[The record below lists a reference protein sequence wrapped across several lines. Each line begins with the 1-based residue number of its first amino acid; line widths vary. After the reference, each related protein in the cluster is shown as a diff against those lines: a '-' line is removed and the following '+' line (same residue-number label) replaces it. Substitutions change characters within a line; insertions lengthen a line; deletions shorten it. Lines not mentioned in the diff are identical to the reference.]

1 MKRLSPQSSRRGVA
15 LVITLIMLSVV
26 TITAVA
32 FLMVARRE
40 RSAVAAAGEQADVRI
55 AADAALNRAR
65 ARILAQI
72 ASSGMRESPTLFV
85 STNFIAPF
93 YTRGFTAAGQGL
105 PLGAAQSNQWY
116 SALANVSY
124 LYQGRPFDLNNTA
137 EILEYRRMLANL
149 YYDPRVPVVARI
161 GRMDTRV
168 DSFEDRFYLDLN
180 RNGRFETNGYILQ
193 RDITG
198 RAIGTNRVW
207 HVGDPEWIGVLAD
220 PDRPHS
226 GNNRF
231 LYRIA
236 YLVVPADQT
245 VDLNYAH
252 NQARNPDA
260 TSSQFFRNQGVAP
273 WELNMAGLFR
283 DLNTNLWQTYAYST
297 TAANTGLTFEHAL
310 NLWTHRRVA
319 TVTGRATARDILAE
333 DSRSQLGAAGDTAA
347 ASRVLPL
354 NGVDD
359 LSDGPLIQSLA
370 QIRNP
375 RLLNPQNDDG
385 DNAPRRWSGG
395 DVANPYLTPFSLL
408 SDPTLLPL
416 GANRVIWTNLD
427 TRRTAFAG
435 QLVSTVQASNSTY
448 NAYTFYRLLGSV
460 GTDSSDGRIEIGVDL
475 ANRYYRRSKLNLN
488 YQVLDPD
495 GSQPYSANLVTTN
508 GESGSKAR
516 ATALVP
522 WTARTWVSLA
532 GDRLLRKEFSNG
544 LPELGNFNFYDPTK
558 PSTKLTVPKAKEEA
572 AHGVAIA
579 GSYWV
584 TNAVGSRGQNI
595 AVSKTNHT
603 WSAKLHRLLQLAA
616 NIHEVRTN
624 IPGGLGSEPFPPHVF
639 RPTFYRE
646 DQDDPRNPGKKL
658 SVVRLAGM
666 EEVTNAFT
674 QVLNTAWTNWMDF
687 ENPTSVTNLS
697 TDPSLPTRTNVFG
710 VPYLVGT
717 KQNETGPNAR
727 GLPKFNEAFWQT
739 RVRTG
744 RRLLLERQP
753 NGAVRPTNETSL
765 SALGVVKYGQY
776 TFQVVNTAA
785 AEGWNSYL
793 QAFPANRPL
802 RLIATNWTEVCLYDA
817 SLATVAQ
824 PLGQPLFIPQPLNP
838 NLPLSVQN
846 PMVYN
851 RTNYALQ
858 VGNVVRIGNGN
869 TGYKSR
875 WDAQEYIPAL
885 NTNTTFGL
893 VYNPVTGRVFPLTE
907 TNNLLAM
914 FPMPGTRPDR
924 LLPKLT
930 LAVTNRLVFAIVD
943 DSFVPARLLDFV
955 NIKSGTLESN
965 LLENLMYTANGILPG
980 SSGDAGLDQGFDN
993 TGGSLGGGGGSVQP
1007 LRMADLWQTN
1017 FLAGRVI
1024 PSGFE
1029 NQFSASLNPLRVLQ
1043 FWEAPVVPGVITTGD
1058 PRLDASLGL
1067 RAFLYGINS
1076 VPRSSQVIARR
1087 EMDRLLAS
1095 GGNINGNRIQVGFN
1109 PVGEVHLTDRRMA
1122 NDPMVHYT
1130 KEDLQP
1136 GGLVYTYPEGYW
1148 KFYADVYHDRRPEM
1162 FQGLQLDPSISEGRI
1177 AEPSGDYLVT
1187 YVNRTNRVAAPSKFI
1202 NAYAPWGV
1210 SANLGTGISSAA
1222 LAVDMAYKDPLVIN
1236 TASWSF
1242 PTPTNAFASI
1252 GQLGRI
1258 HRGTPWQTV
1267 YLKSSVANIAGDG
1280 EEHIG
1285 DRHHWKWWSGSYGTH
1300 PTNDWALLD
1309 TFSTALTE
1317 NAGRGQIGV
1326 NQTNLSAWSAILSGV
1341 PVIQNQA
1348 VGERIPW
1355 ASDRFDDRFKAL
1367 QVLINKEWQ
1376 AFTNNNTSFLPYK
1389 HTSTVIA
1396 PAGGNNNSALFR
1408 IVAGNTVKIDRYL
1421 ANNLLTN
1428 FAVIHGF
1435 THTNPIS
1442 GGSIVNGKLVSS
1454 RSLNRYISVGEICS
1468 VPTLS
1473 IGSPFLDDAI
1483 RNPLNPD
1490 QPWVPD
1496 EVVERIPQ
1504 QILSLLK
1511 AEEPRYVIYAWA
1523 QTLKPAPG
1531 AVVTAP
1537 GPFFGLSTNYV
1548 VTGEFATKT
1557 VLRFEGA
1564 LSTNAPVTQT
1574 LRSVVEDHRVLTTD

>member
-32 FLMVARRE
+32 FLTVARRE
-40 RSAVAAAGEQADVRI
+40 RAAVAAAGEQADVRI

-72 ASSGMRESPTLFV
+72 ASSGLRESPTLFV

-93 YTRGFTAAGQGL
+93 YTRGLTAAGQGL
-105 PLGAAQSNQWY
+105 PLGGAQSNQWY

-161 GRMDTRV
+161 GRMDTQAA
-168 DSFEDRFYLDLN
+168 SFEDRFYLDLN
-180 RNGRFETNGYILQ
+180 RNGRFETNGYIFQ
-193 RDITG
+193 RNVG
-198 RAIGTNRVW
+198 GVAIDTNRVW

-245 VDLNYAH
+245 VDLNHAH
-252 NQARNPDA
+252 NQARNPEA
-260 TSSQFFRNQGVAP
+260 TTSQFFRNQGVAS

-283 DLNTNLWQTYAYST
+283 DLNTNLWQTYGYST
-297 TAANTGLTFEHAL
+297 NAANTGLTFEHAL
-310 NLWTHRRVA
+310 NLWANRRVA
-319 TVTGRATARDILAE
+319 TVAGRASAQDILTE
-333 DSRSQLGAAGDTAA
+333 DSRPQLGTAGDTAA
-347 ASRVLPL
+347 ASRVLPF

-370 QIRNP
+370 QVRNP
-375 RLLNPQNDDG
+375 GLLNDG
-385 DNAPRRWSGG
+385 DNVTRRWSGG
-395 DVANPYLTPFSLL
+395 DVSNPYLTPFPLL
-408 SDPTLLPL
+408 SDPTLLSL
-416 GANRVIWTNLD
+416 GGNRVIWTNLD

-435 QLVSTVQASNSTY
+435 QLVSPLQASNSTY

-460 GTDSSDGRIEIGVDL
+460 GTDGSDGRIEVGVDL
-475 ANRYYRRSKLNLN
+475 ANRYYRRAKLNLN
-488 YQVLDPD
+488 YQVLDAE
-495 GSQPYSANLVTTN
+495 GAQSYSANVVTTN
-508 GESGSKAR
+508 GGSGSAAR

-522 WTARTWVSLA
+522 WAARTWLQLA

-544 LPELGNFNFYDPTK
+544 LPELGNFNFYDPAN
-558 PSTKLTVPKAKEEA
+558 PSSKLAVPQAKEAA
-572 AHGVAIA
+572 AHGIAIA

-584 TNAVGSRGQNI
+584 TNAVGSRAQNQV
-595 AVSKTNHT
+595 VSLTNHT

-624 IPGGLGSEPFPPHVF
+624 IVGGLNSEPFPPHVF

-646 DQDDPRNPGKKL
+646 EQDDPRNPGRRL
-658 SVVRLAGM
+658 SVVRLAGL

-687 ENPTSVTNLS
+687 ENPVDVANLS
-697 TDPSLPTRTNVFG
+697 IDPSLPTRTNVFG
-710 VPYLVGT
+710 MPYLVGT
-717 KQNETGPNAR
+717 KQNQTGPNAL

-744 RRLLLERQP
+744 RRLMLERQP
-753 NGAVRPTNETSL
+753 NGAARPTNETTL

-802 RLIATNWTEVCLYDA
+802 RLIATNWTEVSLYDA
-817 SLATVAQ
+817 NLATAAQ

-838 NLPLSVQN
+838 NLPLSAQN
-846 PMVYN
+846 PMVFN

-885 NTNTTFGL
+885 NTNTVFGL
-893 VYNPVTGRVFPLTE
+893 VYNPVLGRIFPISE
-907 TNNLLAM
+907 TNNPLAM

-943 DSFVPARLLDFV
+943 DSFVPARLLDLV
-955 NIKSGTLESN
+955 NLKSGTLESN
-965 LLENLMYTANGILPG
+965 LLENLMYTADGILPG
-980 SSGDAGLDQGFDN
+980 ISGDAGIDQGFDN
-993 TGGSLGGGGGSVQP
+993 TGGNLGGGAGSVRP
-1007 LRMADLWQTN
+1007 LRMAELWQTN
-1017 FLAGRVI
+1017 FLAGRTI
-1024 PSGFE
+1024 PLGFE

-1043 FWEAPVVPGVITTGD
+1043 FWEAPVVPGIVTTGD

-1076 VPRSSQVIARR
+1076 VPRSAQVVARR
-1087 EMDRLLAS
+1087 ELDRLLAS

-1109 PVGEVHLTDRRMA
+1109 PVGEIHLTDRRMA

-1136 GGLVYTYPEGYW
+1136 GGVVYTYPEGYW

-1162 FQGLQLDPSISEGRI
+1162 FRGLQLDPAISEGRI
-1177 AEPSGDYLVT
+1177 AEASGDFLVT
-1187 YVNRTNRVAAPSKFI
+1187 YVNRTNRVAAPSKYI

-1210 SANLGTGISSAA
+1210 SANLGTGIVSPA
-1222 LAVDMAYKDPLVIN
+1222 LDVDMAYKDPLVTN
-1236 TASWSF
+1236 SAAWSF
-1242 PTPTNAFASI
+1242 PTPTNALASV

-1267 YLKSSVANIAGDG
+1267 YLKSAIANIDADSEG
-1280 EEHIG
+1280 HIA

-1317 NAGRGQIGV
+1317 NAARGQIGV

-1341 PVIQNQA
+1341 PVLRRLN
-1348 VGERIPW
+1348 
-1355 ASDRFDDRFKAL
+1355 SDGTNLVAT
-1367 QVLINKEWQ
+1367 VLD
-1376 AFTNNNTSFLPYK
+1376 
-1389 HTSTVIA
+1389 
-1396 PAGGNNNSALFR
+1396 PAGGNGSSFVQK
-1408 IVAGNTVKIDRYL
+1408 IVAGYTINGVFRRGIVSGFVHTNGWPGDP
-1421 ANNLLTN
+1421 LLT
-1428 FAVIHGF
+1428 VTGPDG
-1435 THTNPIS
+1435 NPLILP
-1442 GGSIVNGKLVSS
+1442 KAR
-1454 RSLNRYISVGEICS
+1454 RSLPRFQSVGEICS
-1468 VPTLS
+1468 VETLS
-1473 IGSPFLDDAI
+1473 VGSPLLENVEYDES
-1483 RNPLNPD
+1483 NPGRTFRP
-1490 QPWVPD
+1490 VSD

>member
-1 MKRLSPQSSRRGVA
+1 MKSLSPQSSRRGVA

-32 FLMVARRE
+32 FLTVTRRE
-40 RSAVAAAGEQADVRI
+40 RAAVAAAGEQADARI

-72 ASSGMRESPTLFV
+72 ASSGLREGPTLFV
-85 STNFIAPF
+85 STNFIAPTF
-93 YTRGFTAAGQGL
+93 IPGRTAAGQGL
-105 PLGAAQSNQWY
+105 PVGGAQSNQWY

-149 YYDPRVPVVARI
+149 YYDPRVPVVART
-161 GRMDTRV
+161 GRLDTRA

-180 RNGRFETNGYILQ
+180 RNGRFDTNGYILQ
-193 RDITG
+193 RNVQG
-198 RAIGTNRVW
+198 AAIGTNRLW

-245 VDLNYAH
+245 VDLNFVH
-252 NQARNPDA
+252 NQARNPEDA
-260 TSSQFFRNQGVAP
+260 TASRFFRNQGVAP

-297 TAANTGLTFEHAL
+297 NAANTGLTFDHAL
-310 NLWTHRRVA
+310 NVWLNRRVA
-319 TVTGRATARDILAE
+319 TVAGRATAQDILTE
-333 DSRSQLGAAGDTAA
+333 DSRPQLGSAGDTTA
-347 ASRVLPL
+347 ASRVLPV

-359 LSDGPLIQSLA
+359 LSDGPLIQSLS
-370 QIRNP
+370 QVRNP
-375 RLLNPQNDDG
+375 RLLADG
-385 DNAPRRWSGG
+385 DLVTRRWSGG
-395 DVANPYLTPFSLL
+395 DVANPYLTPFPLL
-408 SDPTLLPL
+408 SDPNLLPL
-416 GANRVIWTNLD
+416 GPNRVIWTNLD
-427 TRRTAFAG
+427 TRRSGFAG
-435 QLVSTVQASNSTY
+435 QLMSTAQASNSTY

-460 GTDSSDGRIEIGVDL
+460 GTDSSDGRIEVGVDL
-475 ANRYYRRSKLNLN
+475 ANRYYRRAKLNLN
-488 YQVLDPD
+488 FQVLDPE
-495 GSQPYSANLVTTN
+495 GSQSFSANVVATN
-508 GESGSKAR
+508 GASGAAAR

-522 WTARTWVSLA
+522 WTARTWVQLA

-544 LPELGNFNFYDPTK
+544 LPELAHFDFYDPAK
-558 PSTKLTVPKAKEEA
+558 PSTKLAVPKARETA
-572 AHGVAIA
+572 AHGIAIA
-579 GSYWV
+579 GTYWV
-584 TNAVGSRGQNI
+584 TNAVGSRAQRV
-595 AVSKTNHT
+595 AVSQTNHV

-624 IPGGLGSEPFPPHVF
+624 IVGGLNTEPFPPHVF

-646 DQDDPRNPGKKL
+646 DQEDPRNPGKKI
-658 SVVRLAGM
+658 SVVRLAGL
-666 EEVTNAFT
+666 EEVTNAVT

-687 ENPTSVTNLS
+687 ENSVDVANLS

-710 VPYLVGT
+710 IPYLVGT
-717 KQNETGPNAR
+717 KQNQTGPTAL

-753 NGAVRPTNETSL
+753 NGAVRPTNETTL

-776 TFQVVNTAA
+776 TFQVINTAA

-802 RLIATNWTEVCLYDA
+802 RLIATNWTEICLYDS
-817 SLATVAQ
+817 SLATAAQ
-824 PLGQPLFIPQPLNP
+824 PLGQPLFIPQPVNP

-846 PMVYN
+846 PMVFN
-851 RTNYALQ
+851 RTNYAIQ
-858 VGNVVRIGNGN
+858 VGNVVPIGTGN

-885 NTNTTFGL
+885 NTNTAFGL
-893 VYNPVTGRVFPLTE
+893 VYNPVLGRIFPLSE
-907 TNNLLAM
+907 TNNPIAA
-914 FPMPGTRPDR
+914 FPLPGTRPDR

-943 DSFVPARLLDFV
+943 DSFRPARLLDFV
-955 NIKSGTLESN
+955 NLKSGTVESN
-965 LLENLMYTANGILPG
+965 LLENLMYTANGTLPG
-980 SSGDAGLDQGFDN
+980 NSGDAGIDLGFDN
-993 TGGSLGGGGGSVQP
+993 TGGGLGGGNGSARP
-1007 LRMADLWQTN
+1007 FRMAELWQTN

-1024 PSGFE
+1024 PLGFE

-1043 FWEAPVVPGVITTGD
+1043 FWEAPVVPGIVTTGD
-1058 PRLDASLGL
+1058 PRIDASLGL

-1087 EMDRLLAS
+1087 ELDRLLAS

-1109 PVGEVHLTDRRMA
+1109 PVGEVQLTDRRMA

-1162 FQGLQLDPSISEGRI
+1162 FEGLQLDPGISESRI
-1177 AEPSGDYLVT
+1177 AEASGDFLVT
-1187 YVNRTNRVAAPSKFI
+1187 YVNRTNRVAAPFKFI
-1202 NAYAPWGV
+1202 NAFAPWGI
-1210 SANLGTGISSAA
+1210 SANLGTGIPSPA
-1222 LAVDMAYKDPLVIN
+1222 LAVDMAYKDPLVTN
-1236 TASWSF
+1236 SAAWSF
-1242 PTPTNAFASI
+1242 PTPTNDFASI

-1267 YLKSSVANIAGDG
+1267 YLKSPIAGIGGDG
-1280 EEHIG
+1280 ENHIG

-1317 NAGRGQIGV
+1317 NAARGQIGV

-1341 PVIQNQA
+1341 PALRRLN
-1348 VGERIPW
+1348 
-1355 ASDRFDDRFKAL
+1355 SDGTNLVAT
-1367 QVLINKEWQ
+1367 VLD
-1376 AFTNNNTSFLPYK
+1376 
-1389 HTSTVIA
+1389 
-1396 PAGGNNNSALFR
+1396 PAGGNGSSFLQK
-1408 IVAGNTVKIDRYL
+1408 IVAG
-1421 ANNLLTN
+1421 
-1428 FAVIHGF
+1428 
-1435 THTNPIS
+1435 HTNNGVFRHGIVSGFIHTNGWPGDAPIITT
-1442 GGSIVNGKLVSS
+1442 GTDGKPLIIPKAR
-1454 RSLNRYISVGEICS
+1454 RSLPRFRSVGEICS
-1468 VPTLS
+1468 VETLS
-1473 IGSPFLDDAI
+1473 VGSPLLENVEYDET
-1483 RNPLNPD
+1483 NPARFRP
-1490 QPWVPD
+1490 VPD

-1511 AEEPRYVIYAWA
+1511 AEEPRYVVYSWA

>member
-32 FLMVARRE
+32 FLTVARRE
-40 RSAVAAAGEQADVRI
+40 RAAVAAAGEQADVRI

-72 ASSGMRESPTLFV
+72 ASSGLRESPTLFV

-93 YTRGFTAAGQGL
+93 YTRGLTAAGQGL
-105 PLGAAQSNQWY
+105 PLGGAQSNQWY

-161 GRMDTRV
+161 GRMDTQAA
-168 DSFEDRFYLDLN
+168 SFEDRFYLDLN
-180 RNGRFETNGYILQ
+180 RNGRFETNGYIFQ
-193 RDITG
+193 RNVG
-198 RAIGTNRVW
+198 GVAIDTNRVW

-245 VDLNYAH
+245 VDLNHAH
-252 NQARNPDA
+252 NQARNPEA
-260 TSSQFFRNQGVAP
+260 TTSQFFRNQGVAS

-283 DLNTNLWQTYAYST
+283 DLNTNLWQTYGYST
-297 TAANTGLTFEHAL
+297 NAANTGLTFEHAL
-310 NLWTHRRVA
+310 NLWANRRVA
-319 TVTGRATARDILAE
+319 TVAGRASAQDILTE
-333 DSRSQLGAAGDTAA
+333 DSRPQLGTAGDTAA
-347 ASRVLPL
+347 ASRVLPF

-370 QIRNP
+370 QVRNP
-375 RLLNPQNDDG
+375 GLLNDG
-385 DNAPRRWSGG
+385 DNVTRRWSGG
-395 DVANPYLTPFSLL
+395 DVSNPYLTPFPLL
-408 SDPTLLPL
+408 SDPTLLSL
-416 GANRVIWTNLD
+416 GGNRVIWTNLD

-435 QLVSTVQASNSTY
+435 QLVSPLQASNSTY

-460 GTDSSDGRIEIGVDL
+460 GTDGSDGRIEVGVDL
-475 ANRYYRRSKLNLN
+475 ANRYYRRAKLNLN
-488 YQVLDPD
+488 YQVLDAE
-495 GSQPYSANLVTTN
+495 GAQSYSANVVTTN
-508 GESGSKAR
+508 GGSGSAAR

-522 WTARTWVSLA
+522 WAARTWLQLA

-544 LPELGNFNFYDPTK
+544 LPELGNFNFYDPAN
-558 PSTKLTVPKAKEEA
+558 PSSKLAVPQAKEAA
-572 AHGVAIA
+572 AHGIAIA

-584 TNAVGSRGQNI
+584 TNAVGSRAQNQV
-595 AVSKTNHT
+595 VSLTNHT

-624 IPGGLGSEPFPPHVF
+624 IVGGLNSEPFPPHVF

-646 DQDDPRNPGKKL
+646 EQDDPRNPGRRL
-658 SVVRLAGM
+658 SVVRLAGL

-687 ENPTSVTNLS
+687 ENPVDVANLS
-697 TDPSLPTRTNVFG
+697 IDPSLPTRTNVFG
-710 VPYLVGT
+710 IPYLVGT
-717 KQNETGPNAR
+717 KQNQTGPNAL

-744 RRLLLERQP
+744 RRLMLERQP
-753 NGAVRPTNETSL
+753 NGAARPTNETTL
-765 SALGVVKYGQY
+765 TALGVVKYGQY

-802 RLIATNWTEVCLYDA
+802 RLIATNWTEVSLYDA
-817 SLATVAQ
+817 NLATAAQ

-838 NLPLSVQN
+838 NLPLSAQN
-846 PMVYN
+846 PMVFN

-885 NTNTTFGL
+885 NTNTVFGL
-893 VYNPVTGRVFPLTE
+893 VYNPVLGRIFPISE
-907 TNNLLAM
+907 TNNPLAM
-914 FPMPGTRPDR
+914 FSMPGTRPDR

-943 DSFVPARLLDFV
+943 DSFVPARLLDLV
-955 NIKSGTLESN
+955 NLKSGTLESN
-965 LLENLMYTANGILPG
+965 LLENLMYTADGILPG
-980 SSGDAGLDQGFDN
+980 ISGDAGIDQGFDN
-993 TGGSLGGGGGSVQP
+993 TGGNLGGGAGSVRP
-1007 LRMADLWQTN
+1007 LRMAELWQTN
-1017 FLAGRVI
+1017 FLAGRTI
-1024 PSGFE
+1024 PLGFE

-1043 FWEAPVVPGVITTGD
+1043 FWEAPVVPGIVTTGD

-1076 VPRSSQVIARR
+1076 VPRSAQVVARR
-1087 EMDRLLAS
+1087 ELDRLLAS

-1109 PVGEVHLTDRRMA
+1109 PVGEIHLTDRRMA

-1136 GGLVYTYPEGYW
+1136 GGVVYTYPEGYW

-1162 FQGLQLDPSISEGRI
+1162 FRGLQLDPAISEGRI
-1177 AEPSGDYLVT
+1177 AEASGDFLVT
-1187 YVNRTNRVAAPSKFI
+1187 YVNRTNRVAAPSKYI

-1210 SANLGTGISSAA
+1210 SANLGTGIVSPA
-1222 LAVDMAYKDPLVIN
+1222 LDVDMAYKDPLVTN
-1236 TASWSF
+1236 SAAWSF
-1242 PTPTNAFASI
+1242 PTPTNALASV

-1267 YLKSSVANIAGDG
+1267 YLKSAIANIDADSEG
-1280 EEHIG
+1280 HIA

-1317 NAGRGQIGV
+1317 NAARGQIGV

-1341 PVIQNQA
+1341 PVLRRLN
-1348 VGERIPW
+1348 
-1355 ASDRFDDRFKAL
+1355 SDGTNLVAT
-1367 QVLINKEWQ
+1367 VLD
-1376 AFTNNNTSFLPYK
+1376 
-1389 HTSTVIA
+1389 
-1396 PAGGNNNSALFR
+1396 PAGGNGASFVQK
-1408 IVAGNTVKIDRYL
+1408 IVAGYTINGVFRRGIVSGFVHTNGWPGDP
-1421 ANNLLTN
+1421 LLT
-1428 FAVIHGF
+1428 VTGPDG
-1435 THTNPIS
+1435 NPLILP
-1442 GGSIVNGKLVSS
+1442 KAR
-1454 RSLNRYISVGEICS
+1454 RSLPRFQSVGEICS
-1468 VPTLS
+1468 VETLS
-1473 IGSPFLDDAI
+1473 VGSPLLENVEYDES
-1483 RNPLNPD
+1483 NPGRTFRP
-1490 QPWVPD
+1490 VSD

-1511 AEEPRYVIYAWA
+1511 AEEPRYVVYSWA

>member
-40 RSAVAAAGEQADVRI
+40 RAAVAAAGEQADARI

-72 ASSGMRESPTLFV
+72 SSSGLREAPTLFV
-85 STNFIAPF
+85 STNFIAPL
-93 YTRGFTAAGQGL
+93 YVPGLTAAGQGL
-105 PLGAAQSNQWY
+105 PVGAAESNQWY

-124 LYQGRPFDLNNTA
+124 SYQGRAFDLNNTA
-137 EILEYRRMLANL
+137 EIIEYRGMLANL
-149 YYDPRVPVVARI
+149 YYDPRVPVVART
-161 GRMDTRV
+161 GRLDTRA

-180 RNGRFETNGYILQ
+180 RNGRFDTNGYILQ
-193 RDITG
+193 RNVQG
-198 RAIGTNRVW
+198 VAIGTNRLW

-245 VDLNYAH
+245 VDLNFAH
-252 NQARNPDA
+252 NQARNLDDTT
-260 TSSQFFRNQGVAP
+260 TSRFFRNQGVAA

-297 TAANTGLTFEHAL
+297 NAANTGLTFDHAL
-310 NLWTHRRVA
+310 NVWLNRRVA
-319 TVTGRATARDILAE
+319 TVAGRATAQDILTE
-333 DSRSQLGAAGDTAA
+333 DSRPQLGSAGDTTA
-347 ASRVLPL
+347 ASRVLPV

-370 QIRNP
+370 QVRNP
-375 RLLNPQNDDG
+375 RLLPENDLVT
-385 DNAPRRWSGG
+385 RRWSGG
-395 DVANPYLTPFSLL
+395 DVANPYLTPFPLL
-408 SDPTLLPL
+408 SDPNLLLL
-416 GANRVIWTNLD
+416 GPNRVIWTNLD
-427 TRRTAFAG
+427 TRRSGFAG
-435 QLVSTVQASNSTY
+435 QLMSTVQASNSTY

-460 GTDSSDGRIEIGVDL
+460 GTDSSDGRIEVGVDL
-475 ANRYYRRSKLNLN
+475 ANRYYRRAKLNLN
-488 YQVLDPD
+488 YQVLDPE
-495 GSQPYSANLVTTN
+495 GTQSYSANVVATN
-508 GESGSKAR
+508 GASGSAAR

-522 WTARTWVSLA
+522 WTARTWVQLA

-544 LPELGNFNFYDPTK
+544 LPELAHFDFYDPAK
-558 PSTKLTVPKAKEEA
+558 PSTKLAVPQAKEEA
-572 AHGVAIA
+572 AHGIAIA
-579 GSYWV
+579 GTYWV
-584 TNAVGSRGQNI
+584 TNAVAPRSRRF
-595 AVSKTNHT
+595 AVSQTNHV

-624 IPGGLGSEPFPPHVF
+624 IVGGLNTEPFPPHVF

-646 DQDDPRNPGKKL
+646 DQDDPRNPGKKI
-658 SVVRLAGM
+658 SVVRLAGL
-666 EEVTNAFT
+666 EEVTNAVT

-687 ENPTSVTNLS
+687 ENSVDVANLS
-697 TDPSLPTRTNVFG
+697 MDPSLPTRTNVFG
-710 VPYLVGT
+710 IPYLVGT
-717 KQNETGPNAR
+717 KQNQTGPTAL

-753 NGAVRPTNETSL
+753 NGAVRSTNETTL

-776 TFQVVNTAA
+776 TFQVINTTG

-802 RLIATNWTEVCLYDA
+802 RLIATNWTEICLYDS
-817 SLATVAQ
+817 SLATLAQ
-824 PLGQPLFIPQPLNP
+824 PLGQPLFIPQPVNP

-846 PMVYN
+846 PMVYT
-851 RTNYALQ
+851 RTNYAIQ
-858 VGNVVRIGNGN
+858 VGNVVRIGSGN

-885 NTNTTFGL
+885 NTNTAFGL
-893 VYNPVTGRVFPLTE
+893 VYNPVLGRIFPLSE
-907 TNNLLAM
+907 TNNPIAA
-914 FPMPGTRPDR
+914 FPLPGTRPDR
-924 LLPKLT
+924 LMPKLT

-955 NIKSGTLESN
+955 NLKSGTVESN
-965 LLENLMYTANGILPG
+965 LLENLMYTANGTLPG
-980 SSGDAGLDQGFDN
+980 NSGDAGIDQGFDN
-993 TGGSLGGGGGSVQP
+993 TGGGLGAGAGSARP
-1007 LRMADLWQTN
+1007 FRMADLWQTN
-1017 FLAGRVI
+1017 LLAGRVI
-1024 PSGFE
+1024 PLGFE

-1043 FWEAPVVPGVITTGD
+1043 FWEAPVVPGIVTTGD

-1087 EMDRLLAS
+1087 ELDRLLAS
-1095 GGNINGNRIQVGFN
+1095 GGNPNGNRIQVGFN

-1122 NDPMVHYT
+1122 NDPLVHYT

-1136 GGLVYTYPEGYW
+1136 GGIVYTYPEGYW

-1162 FQGLQLDPSISEGRI
+1162 FQGLQLDPSISESRI
-1177 AEPSGDYLVT
+1177 AEASGDFLVT

-1202 NAYAPWGV
+1202 NAFSPWGI
-1210 SANLGTGISSAA
+1210 SANLGTGIPSPA
-1222 LAVDMAYKDPLVIN
+1222 LAVDMAYKDPLVTN
-1236 TASWSF
+1236 SAAWSF
-1242 PTPTNAFASI
+1242 PTPTNDFASL

-1267 YLKSSVANIAGDG
+1267 YLKSPIALIYGDG
-1280 EEHIG
+1280 EDHIG

-1317 NAGRGQIGV
+1317 NAARSQIGV
-1326 NQTNLSAWSAILSGV
+1326 NQTNLPAWSAILSGV
-1341 PVIQNQA
+1341 PALRRLN
-1348 VGERIPW
+1348 
-1355 ASDRFDDRFKAL
+1355 SDGTNLVAT
-1367 QVLINKEWQ
+1367 VLD
-1376 AFTNNNTSFLPYK
+1376 
-1389 HTSTVIA
+1389 
-1396 PAGGNNNSALFR
+1396 PAGGNGSSFLQK
-1408 IVAGNTVKIDRYL
+1408 IVAGYT
-1421 ANNLLTN
+1421 NNGV
-1428 FAVIHGF
+1428 FRHGIASGF
-1435 THTNPIS
+1435 IHTNGWP
-1442 GGSIVNGKLVSS
+1442 GDPLVTVTGPDGKPLTIPKA
-1454 RSLNRYISVGEICS
+1454 RRTLPRFRSVGEICS
-1468 VPTLS
+1468 VETLS
-1473 IGSPFLDDAI
+1473 VGSPLLENVEYDET
-1483 RNPLNPD
+1483 NPARFRP
-1490 QPWVPD
+1490 VPD

-1511 AEEPRYVIYAWA
+1511 AEEPRYVVYSWA

-1537 GPFFGLSTNYV
+1537 GRFFGLSTNYV

>member
-1 MKRLSPQSSRRGVA
+1 MKPFSTPSSRRGVA

-32 FLMVARRE
+32 FLTVARRE
-40 RSAVAAAGEQADVRI
+40 RAAVAAAGEQADARI

-72 ASSGMRESPTLFV
+72 ASSGLREAPTLLV
-85 STNFIAPF
+85 STNFIAPS
-93 YTRGFTAAGQGL
+93 YTPGLSVAGLGL
-105 PLGAAQSNQWY
+105 PLGTAQSNRWY

-149 YYDPRVPVVARI
+149 YYDPRVPVVART
-161 GRMDTRV
+161 GRLDTRA

-180 RNGRFETNGYILQ
+180 RNGRFDTNGYLLQ
-193 RDITG
+193 RTVAG
-198 RAIGTNRVW
+198 QAIGTNRVW

-252 NQARNPDA
+252 NQARNPDDTTA
-260 TSSQFFRNQGVAP
+260 SRFFRNQGVAP
-273 WELNMAGLFR
+273 WELNLAGLFR

-297 TAANTGLTFEHAL
+297 NGANTGLTFDHAL
-310 NLWTHRRVA
+310 NLWANRRVA
-319 TVTGRATARDILAE
+319 TVTGRATAQDILTQ
-333 DSRSQLGAAGDTAA
+333 DSRPQLGSAGDTTA
-347 ASRVLPL
+347 ASRVMPV

-359 LSDGPLIQSLA
+359 LSDGPLVLSLA
-370 QIRNP
+370 QVRNP
-375 RLLNPQNDDG
+375 RLLTDG
-385 DNAPRRWSGG
+385 DTVTRRWSGG

-416 GANRVIWTNLD
+416 GVNQTIWTNLD
-427 TRRTAFAG
+427 TRRNAFAG
-435 QLVSTVQASNSTY
+435 QSVSPIQASNATY

-460 GTDSSDGRIEIGVDL
+460 GTDSSDGRIEVGVDL
-475 ANRYYRRSKLNLN
+475 ANRYYRRAKLNLN
-488 YQVLDPD
+488 YQVLDPE
-495 GSQPYSANLVTTN
+495 GSQSYSANVVTTN
-508 GESGSKAR
+508 GASGTAAR

-522 WTARTWVSLA
+522 WTAHTWVSLA

-544 LPELGNFNFYDPTK
+544 LPELSHFNFYDPAN
-558 PSTKLTVPKAKEEA
+558 PSTKLSVPKAKEPA

-584 TNAVGSRGQNI
+584 TNAVGSRAQSA
-595 AVSKTNHT
+595 AVSRTNHV

-624 IPGGLGSEPFPPHVF
+624 IVGGLNAEPFPPHVF

-658 SVVRLAGM
+658 SIVRLAGL
-666 EEVTNAFT
+666 EEVTNAVT

-687 ENPTSVTNLS
+687 ENPIDVANLS
-697 TDPSLPTRTNVFG
+697 IDPSVPTRTNVFG
-710 VPYLVGT
+710 IPYVVGT
-717 KQNETGPNAR
+717 KQNQTGPTAL

-753 NGAVRPTNETSL
+753 NGAVRPTNETTL

-776 TFQVVNTAA
+776 TFQIINTAA
-785 AEGWNSYL
+785 VEGWNSYL

-802 RLIATNWTEVCLYDA
+802 RLIATNWTDVSLYDA
-817 SLATVAQ
+817 NLATAAQ
-824 PLGQPLFIPQPLNP
+824 PLCQPLFIPQPLNP
-838 NLPLSVQN
+838 NSPLSVQN
-846 PMVYN
+846 PMVFN
-851 RTNYALQ
+851 RTNYAVQ

-869 TGYKSR
+869 TGYKAR

-885 NTNTTFGL
+885 NTNTAFGL
-893 VYNPVTGRVFPLTE
+893 VYNPVLGRIFPLTE
-907 TNNLLAM
+907 TNNPLAM

-924 LLPKLT
+924 LLPNLT

-943 DSFVPARLLDFV
+943 DSFVPPRLLDFV
-955 NIKSGTLESN
+955 NLKSGTLESN
-965 LLENLMYTANGILPG
+965 LLENLMFTADGFIPG
-980 SSGDAGLDQGFDN
+980 NSGDAGIDQGFDN
-993 TGGSLGGGGGSVQP
+993 TGGALGGGAGSVRP
-1007 LRMADLWQTN
+1007 LRMAELWQTN

-1029 NQFSASLNPLRVLQ
+1029 NQFAASLNPLRVLQ
-1043 FWEAPVVPGVITTGD
+1043 FWEAPVVPGVVTTGD

-1076 VPRSSQVIARR
+1076 VPRSSQVVARR
-1087 EMDRLLAS
+1087 ELDRLLAS
-1095 GGNINGNRIQVGFN
+1095 GGNLNGNRIQVGFN

-1122 NDPMVHYT
+1122 NDPFVHYT

-1136 GGLVYTYPEGYW
+1136 GGVVYTHPEGYW

-1162 FQGLQLDPSISEGRI
+1162 FQGLQLDPSISESRI

-1187 YVNRTNRVAAPSKFI
+1187 TVNRTNRVAAPFKFI
-1202 NAYAPWGV
+1202 NAFAPWAS
-1210 SANLGTGISSAA
+1210 SANLGTGISSPA
-1222 LAVDMAYKDPLVIN
+1222 LAVDMAYKDPLVTN
-1236 TASWSF
+1236 SAAWSF
-1242 PTPTNAFASI
+1242 PTPTNTFASI
-1252 GQLGRI
+1252 GQLGRV

-1267 YLKSSVANIAGDG
+1267 YLKSAVANLNGDG

-1317 NAGRGQIGV
+1317 NAGHGQIGV
-1326 NQTNLSAWSAILSGV
+1326 NQTNLPAWSAILSGV
-1341 PVIQNQA
+1341 PVLRRLSGDANTLVA
-1348 VGERIPW
+1348 T
-1355 ASDRFDDRFKAL
+1355 
-1367 QVLINKEWQ
+1367 VLE
-1376 AFTNNNTSFLPYK
+1376 
-1389 HTSTVIA
+1389 
-1396 PAGGNNNSALFR
+1396 PAGGNGASFVQK
-1408 IVAGNTVKIDRYL
+1408 IVAGYT
-1421 ANNLLTN
+1421 NNN
-1428 FAVIHGF
+1428 GQFRHGVVSGF
-1435 THTNPIS
+1435 VHTNGWPGDPNITLTDA
-1442 GGSIVNGKLVSS
+1442 NGKTFVVPKPR
-1454 RSLNRYISVGEICS
+1454 RSLPRFQSVGEICS
-1468 VPTLS
+1468 VETLS
-1473 IGSPFLDDAI
+1473 VGSPLLENAEYDET
-1483 RNPLNPD
+1483 NPGRTFRP
-1490 QPWVPD
+1490 VPD

-1511 AEEPRYVIYAWA
+1511 AEEPRYVIYSWA

-1574 LRSVVEDHRVLTTD
+1574 LRTVVEDHRVLTTD

>member
-32 FLMVARRE
+32 FLTVARRE
-40 RSAVAAAGEQADVRI
+40 RAAVAAAGEQADVRI

-72 ASSGMRESPTLFV
+72 ASSGLRESPTLFV

-93 YTRGFTAAGQGL
+93 YTRGLTAAGQGL
-105 PLGAAQSNQWY
+105 PLGGAQSNQWY

-161 GRMDTRV
+161 GRMDTQAA
-168 DSFEDRFYLDLN
+168 SFEDRFYLDLN
-180 RNGRFETNGYILQ
+180 RNGRFETNGYIFQ
-193 RDITG
+193 RNVG
-198 RAIGTNRVW
+198 GVAIDTNRVW

-245 VDLNYAH
+245 VDLNHAH
-252 NQARNPDA
+252 NQARNPEA
-260 TSSQFFRNQGVAP
+260 TTSQFFRNQGVAS

-283 DLNTNLWQTYAYST
+283 DLNTNLWQTYGYST
-297 TAANTGLTFEHAL
+297 NAANTGLTFEHAL
-310 NLWTHRRVA
+310 NLWANRRVA
-319 TVTGRATARDILAE
+319 TVAGRASAQDILTE
-333 DSRSQLGAAGDTAA
+333 DSRPQLGTAGDTAA
-347 ASRVLPL
+347 ASRVLPF

-370 QIRNP
+370 QVRNP
-375 RLLNPQNDDG
+375 GLLNDG
-385 DNAPRRWSGG
+385 DNVTRRWSGG
-395 DVANPYLTPFSLL
+395 DVSNPYLTPFPLL
-408 SDPTLLPL
+408 SDPTLLSL
-416 GANRVIWTNLD
+416 AGNRVIWTNLD

-435 QLVSTVQASNSTY
+435 QLVSPLQASNSTY

-460 GTDSSDGRIEIGVDL
+460 GTDGSDGRIEVGVDL
-475 ANRYYRRSKLNLN
+475 ANRYYRRAKLNLN
-488 YQVLDPD
+488 YQVLDAE
-495 GSQPYSANLVTTN
+495 GAQSYSANVVTTN
-508 GESGSKAR
+508 GGSGSAAR

-522 WTARTWVSLA
+522 WAARTWLQLA

-544 LPELGNFNFYDPTK
+544 LPELGNFNFYDPAN
-558 PSTKLTVPKAKEEA
+558 PSSKLAVPQAKEAA
-572 AHGVAIA
+572 AHGIAIA

-584 TNAVGSRGQNI
+584 TNAVGSRAQNQV
-595 AVSKTNHT
+595 VSLTNHT

-624 IPGGLGSEPFPPHVF
+624 IVGGLNSEPFPPHVF

-646 DQDDPRNPGKKL
+646 EQDDPRNPGRRL
-658 SVVRLAGM
+658 SVVRLAGL

-687 ENPTSVTNLS
+687 ENPVDVANLS
-697 TDPSLPTRTNVFG
+697 IDPSLPTRTNVFG
-710 VPYLVGT
+710 IPYLVGT
-717 KQNETGPNAR
+717 KQNQTGPNAL

-744 RRLLLERQP
+744 RRLMLERQP
-753 NGAVRPTNETSL
+753 NGAARPTNETTL

-802 RLIATNWTEVCLYDA
+802 RLIATNWTEVSLYDA
-817 SLATVAQ
+817 NLATAAQ

-838 NLPLSVQN
+838 NLPLSAQN
-846 PMVYN
+846 PMVFN

-885 NTNTTFGL
+885 NTNTVFGL
-893 VYNPVTGRVFPLTE
+893 VYNPVLGRIFPISE
-907 TNNLLAM
+907 TNNPLAM

-943 DSFVPARLLDFV
+943 DSFVPARLLDLV
-955 NIKSGTLESN
+955 NLKSGTLESN
-965 LLENLMYTANGILPG
+965 LLENLMYTADGILPG
-980 SSGDAGLDQGFDN
+980 ISGDAGIDQGFDN
-993 TGGSLGGGGGSVQP
+993 TGGNLGGGAGSVRP
-1007 LRMADLWQTN
+1007 LRMAELWQTN
-1017 FLAGRVI
+1017 FLAGRTI
-1024 PSGFE
+1024 PLGFE

-1043 FWEAPVVPGVITTGD
+1043 FWEAPVVPGIVTTGD

-1076 VPRSSQVIARR
+1076 VPRSAQVVARR
-1087 EMDRLLAS
+1087 ELDRLLAS

-1109 PVGEVHLTDRRMA
+1109 PVGEIHLTDRRMA

-1136 GGLVYTYPEGYW
+1136 GGVVYTYPEGYW

-1162 FQGLQLDPSISEGRI
+1162 FRGLQLDPAISEGRI
-1177 AEPSGDYLVT
+1177 AEASGDFLVT
-1187 YVNRTNRVAAPSKFI
+1187 YVNRTNRVAAPSKYI

-1210 SANLGTGISSAA
+1210 SANLGTGIVSPA
-1222 LAVDMAYKDPLVIN
+1222 LDVDMAYKDPLVTN
-1236 TASWSF
+1236 SAAWSF
-1242 PTPTNAFASI
+1242 PTPTNALASV

-1267 YLKSSVANIAGDG
+1267 YLKSAIANIEADSEG
-1280 EEHIG
+1280 HIA

-1317 NAGRGQIGV
+1317 NAARGQIGV

-1341 PVIQNQA
+1341 PVLRRLN
-1348 VGERIPW
+1348 
-1355 ASDRFDDRFKAL
+1355 SDGTNLVAT
-1367 QVLINKEWQ
+1367 VLD
-1376 AFTNNNTSFLPYK
+1376 
-1389 HTSTVIA
+1389 
-1396 PAGGNNNSALFR
+1396 PAGGNGASFVQK
-1408 IVAGNTVKIDRYL
+1408 IVAGYTINGVFRRGIVSGFVHTNGWPGDP
-1421 ANNLLTN
+1421 LLT
-1428 FAVIHGF
+1428 VTGPDG
-1435 THTNPIS
+1435 NPLILP
-1442 GGSIVNGKLVSS
+1442 KAR
-1454 RSLNRYISVGEICS
+1454 RSLPRFQSVGEICS
-1468 VPTLS
+1468 VETLS
-1473 IGSPFLDDAI
+1473 VGSPLLENVEYDES
-1483 RNPLNPD
+1483 NPGRTFRP
-1490 QPWVPD
+1490 VSD

-1511 AEEPRYVIYAWA
+1511 AEEPRYVVYSWA

>member
-32 FLMVARRE
+32 FLTVARRE
-40 RSAVAAAGEQADVRI
+40 RAAVAAAGEQADVRI

-72 ASSGMRESPTLFV
+72 ASSGLRESPTLFV

-93 YTRGFTAAGQGL
+93 YTRGLTAAGQGL
-105 PLGAAQSNQWY
+105 PLGGAQSNQWY

-161 GRMDTRV
+161 GRMDTQAA
-168 DSFEDRFYLDLN
+168 SFEDRFYLDLN
-180 RNGRFETNGYILQ
+180 RNGRFETNGYIFQ
-193 RDITG
+193 RNVG
-198 RAIGTNRVW
+198 GVAIDTNRVW

-245 VDLNYAH
+245 VDLNHAH
-252 NQARNPDA
+252 NQARNPEA
-260 TSSQFFRNQGVAP
+260 TTSQFFRNQGVAS

-283 DLNTNLWQTYAYST
+283 DLNTNLWQTYGYST
-297 TAANTGLTFEHAL
+297 NAANTGLTFEHAL
-310 NLWTHRRVA
+310 NLWANRRVA
-319 TVTGRATARDILAE
+319 TVAGRASAQDILTE
-333 DSRSQLGAAGDTAA
+333 DSRPQLGTAGDTAA
-347 ASRVLPL
+347 ASRVLPF

-370 QIRNP
+370 QVRNP
-375 RLLNPQNDDG
+375 GLLNDG
-385 DNAPRRWSGG
+385 DNVTRRWSGG
-395 DVANPYLTPFSLL
+395 DVSNPYLTPFPLL
-408 SDPTLLPL
+408 SDPTLLSL
-416 GANRVIWTNLD
+416 GGNRVIWTNLD

-435 QLVSTVQASNSTY
+435 QLVSPLQASNSTY

-460 GTDSSDGRIEIGVDL
+460 GTDGSDGRIEVGVDL
-475 ANRYYRRSKLNLN
+475 ANRYYRRAKLNLN
-488 YQVLDPD
+488 YQVLDAE
-495 GSQPYSANLVTTN
+495 GAQSYSANVVTTN
-508 GESGSKAR
+508 GGSGSAAR

-522 WTARTWVSLA
+522 WAARTWLQLA

-544 LPELGNFNFYDPTK
+544 LPELGNFNFYDPAN
-558 PSTKLTVPKAKEEA
+558 PSSKLAVPQAKEAA
-572 AHGVAIA
+572 AHGIAIA

-584 TNAVGSRGQNI
+584 TNAVGSRAQNQV
-595 AVSKTNHT
+595 VSLTNHT

-624 IPGGLGSEPFPPHVF
+624 IVGGLNSEPFPPHVF

-646 DQDDPRNPGKKL
+646 EQDDPRNPGRRL
-658 SVVRLAGM
+658 SVVRLAGL

-687 ENPTSVTNLS
+687 ENPVDVANLS
-697 TDPSLPTRTNVFG
+697 IDPSLPTRTNVFG
-710 VPYLVGT
+710 MPYLVGT
-717 KQNETGPNAR
+717 KQNQTGPNAL

-744 RRLLLERQP
+744 RRLMLERQP
-753 NGAVRPTNETSL
+753 NGAARPTNETTL

-802 RLIATNWTEVCLYDA
+802 RLIATNWTEVSLYDA
-817 SLATVAQ
+817 NLATAAQ

-838 NLPLSVQN
+838 NLPLSAQN
-846 PMVYN
+846 PMVFN

-885 NTNTTFGL
+885 NTNTVFGL
-893 VYNPVTGRVFPLTE
+893 VYNPVLGRIFPISE
-907 TNNLLAM
+907 TNNPLAM

-943 DSFVPARLLDFV
+943 DSFVPARLLDLV
-955 NIKSGTLESN
+955 NLKSGTLESN
-965 LLENLMYTANGILPG
+965 LLENLMYTADGILPG
-980 SSGDAGLDQGFDN
+980 ISGDAGIDQGFDN
-993 TGGSLGGGGGSVQP
+993 TGGNLGGGAGSVRP
-1007 LRMADLWQTN
+1007 LRMAELWQTN
-1017 FLAGRVI
+1017 FLAGRTI
-1024 PSGFE
+1024 PLGFE

-1043 FWEAPVVPGVITTGD
+1043 FWEAPVVPGIVTTGD

-1076 VPRSSQVIARR
+1076 VPRSAQVVARR
-1087 EMDRLLAS
+1087 ELDRLLAS

-1109 PVGEVHLTDRRMA
+1109 PVGEIHLTDRRMA

-1136 GGLVYTYPEGYW
+1136 GGVVYTYPEGYW

-1162 FQGLQLDPSISEGRI
+1162 FRGLQLDPAISEGRI
-1177 AEPSGDYLVT
+1177 AEASGDFLVT
-1187 YVNRTNRVAAPSKFI
+1187 YVNRTNRVAAPSKYI

-1210 SANLGTGISSAA
+1210 SANLGTGIVSPA
-1222 LAVDMAYKDPLVIN
+1222 LDVDMAYKDPLVTN
-1236 TASWSF
+1236 SAAWSF
-1242 PTPTNAFASI
+1242 PTPTNALASV

-1267 YLKSSVANIAGDG
+1267 YLKSAIANIDADSEG
-1280 EEHIG
+1280 HIA

-1317 NAGRGQIGV
+1317 NAARGQIGV

-1341 PVIQNQA
+1341 PVLRRLN
-1348 VGERIPW
+1348 
-1355 ASDRFDDRFKAL
+1355 SDGTNLVAT
-1367 QVLINKEWQ
+1367 VLD
-1376 AFTNNNTSFLPYK
+1376 
-1389 HTSTVIA
+1389 
-1396 PAGGNNNSALFR
+1396 PAGGNGASFVQK
-1408 IVAGNTVKIDRYL
+1408 IVAGYTINGVFRRGIVSGFVHTNGWPGDP
-1421 ANNLLTN
+1421 LLT
-1428 FAVIHGF
+1428 VTGPDG
-1435 THTNPIS
+1435 NPLILP
-1442 GGSIVNGKLVSS
+1442 KAR
-1454 RSLNRYISVGEICS
+1454 RSLPRFQSVGEICS
-1468 VPTLS
+1468 VETLS
-1473 IGSPFLDDAI
+1473 VGSPLLENVEYDES
-1483 RNPLNPD
+1483 NPGRTFRP
-1490 QPWVPD
+1490 VSD

>member
-1 MKRLSPQSSRRGVA
+1 MKRLSHQSSRRGVA

-32 FLMVARRE
+32 FLTVARRE
-40 RSAVAAAGEQADVRI
+40 RAAVAAAGEQADVRI

-72 ASSGMRESPTLFV
+72 ASSGLRESPTLFV
-85 STNFIAPF
+85 STNFMAPF
-93 YTRGFTAAGQGL
+93 YTRGLTAAGQGL
-105 PLGAAQSNQWY
+105 PLGGAQSNQWY

-161 GRMDTRV
+161 GRMDTQAA
-168 DSFEDRFYLDLN
+168 SFEDRFYLDLN
-180 RNGRFETNGYILQ
+180 RNGRFETNGYIFQ
-193 RDITG
+193 RNVG
-198 RAIGTNRVW
+198 GVAIDTNRVW

-245 VDLNYAH
+245 VDLNHAH
-252 NQARNPDA
+252 NQARNPEA
-260 TSSQFFRNQGVAP
+260 TTSQFFRNQGVAS

-283 DLNTNLWQTYAYST
+283 DLNTNLWQTYGYST
-297 TAANTGLTFEHAL
+297 NAANTGLTFEHAL
-310 NLWTHRRVA
+310 NLWANRRVA
-319 TVTGRATARDILAE
+319 TVAGRASAQDILTE
-333 DSRSQLGAAGDTAA
+333 DSRPQLGTAGDTAA
-347 ASRVLPL
+347 ASRVLPF

-370 QIRNP
+370 QVRNP
-375 RLLNPQNDDG
+375 GLLNDG
-385 DNAPRRWSGG
+385 DNVTRRWSGG
-395 DVANPYLTPFSLL
+395 DVSNPYLTPFPLL
-408 SDPTLLPL
+408 SDPTLLSL
-416 GANRVIWTNLD
+416 AGNRVIWTNLD

-435 QLVSTVQASNSTY
+435 QLVSPLQASNSTY

-460 GTDSSDGRIEIGVDL
+460 GTDGSDGRIEVGVDL
-475 ANRYYRRSKLNLN
+475 ANRYYRRAKLNLN
-488 YQVLDPD
+488 YQVLDAE
-495 GSQPYSANLVTTN
+495 GAQSYSANVVTTN
-508 GESGSKAR
+508 GGSGSAAR

-522 WTARTWVSLA
+522 WAARTWLQLA

-544 LPELGNFNFYDPTK
+544 LPELGNFNFYDPAN
-558 PSTKLTVPKAKEEA
+558 PSSKLAVPQAKEAA
-572 AHGVAIA
+572 AHGIAIA

-584 TNAVGSRGQNI
+584 TNAVGSRAQNQV
-595 AVSKTNHT
+595 VSLTNHT

-624 IPGGLGSEPFPPHVF
+624 IVGGLNSEPFPPHVF

-646 DQDDPRNPGKKL
+646 EQDDPRNPGRRL
-658 SVVRLAGM
+658 SVVRLAGL

-687 ENPTSVTNLS
+687 ENPVDVANLS
-697 TDPSLPTRTNVFG
+697 IDPSLPTRTNVFG
-710 VPYLVGT
+710 IPYLVGT
-717 KQNETGPNAR
+717 KQNQTGPNAL

-744 RRLLLERQP
+744 RRLMLERQP
-753 NGAVRPTNETSL
+753 NGAARPTNETTL

-802 RLIATNWTEVCLYDA
+802 RLIATNWTEVSLYDA
-817 SLATVAQ
+817 NLATAAQ

-838 NLPLSVQN
+838 NLPLSAQN
-846 PMVYN
+846 PMVFN

-885 NTNTTFGL
+885 NTNTVFGL
-893 VYNPVTGRVFPLTE
+893 VYNPVLGRIFPISE
-907 TNNLLAM
+907 TNNPLAM

-943 DSFVPARLLDFV
+943 DSFVPARLLDLV
-955 NIKSGTLESN
+955 NLKSGTLESN
-965 LLENLMYTANGILPG
+965 LLENLMYTADGILPG
-980 SSGDAGLDQGFDN
+980 ISGDAGIDQGFDN
-993 TGGSLGGGGGSVQP
+993 TGGNLGGGAGSVRP
-1007 LRMADLWQTN
+1007 LRMAELWQTN
-1017 FLAGRVI
+1017 FLAGRTI
-1024 PSGFE
+1024 PLGFE

-1043 FWEAPVVPGVITTGD
+1043 FWEAPVVPGIVTTGD

-1076 VPRSSQVIARR
+1076 VPRSAQVVARR
-1087 EMDRLLAS
+1087 ELDRLLAS

-1109 PVGEVHLTDRRMA
+1109 PVGEIHLTDRRMA

-1136 GGLVYTYPEGYW
+1136 GGVVYTYPEGYW

-1162 FQGLQLDPSISEGRI
+1162 FRGLQLDPAISEGRI
-1177 AEPSGDYLVT
+1177 AEASGDFLVT
-1187 YVNRTNRVAAPSKFI
+1187 YVNRTNRVAAPSKYI

-1210 SANLGTGISSAA
+1210 SANLGTGIVSPA
-1222 LAVDMAYKDPLVIN
+1222 LDVDMAYKDPLVTN
-1236 TASWSF
+1236 SASWSF
-1242 PTPTNAFASI
+1242 PTPTNALASV

-1267 YLKSSVANIAGDG
+1267 YLKSAIANIEADSEG
-1280 EEHIG
+1280 HIA

-1317 NAGRGQIGV
+1317 NAARGQIGV

-1341 PVIQNQA
+1341 PVLRRLN
-1348 VGERIPW
+1348 
-1355 ASDRFDDRFKAL
+1355 SDGTNLVAT
-1367 QVLINKEWQ
+1367 VLD
-1376 AFTNNNTSFLPYK
+1376 
-1389 HTSTVIA
+1389 
-1396 PAGGNNNSALFR
+1396 PAGGNGASFVQK
-1408 IVAGNTVKIDRYL
+1408 IVAGYTINGVFRRGIVSGFVHTNGWPGDP
-1421 ANNLLTN
+1421 LLT
-1428 FAVIHGF
+1428 VTGPDG
-1435 THTNPIS
+1435 NPLILP
-1442 GGSIVNGKLVSS
+1442 KAR
-1454 RSLNRYISVGEICS
+1454 RSLPRFQSVGEICS
-1468 VPTLS
+1468 VETLS
-1473 IGSPFLDDAI
+1473 VGSPLLENVEYDES
-1483 RNPLNPD
+1483 NPGRTFRP
-1490 QPWVPD
+1490 VSD

>member
-93 YTRGFTAAGQGL
+93 YTRGLTAAGQGL
-105 PLGAAQSNQWY
+105 PLGAALSNQWY

-193 RDITG
+193 RDVAG

-260 TSSQFFRNQGVAP
+260 TTSQFFRNQGVAP

-297 TAANTGLTFEHAL
+297 NAANTGLTFEHAL

-319 TVTGRATARDILAE
+319 TVTGRATAQDILTE
-333 DSRSQLGAAGDTAA
+333 DSRPQLGAAGDTAA

-370 QIRNP
+370 QVRNP
-375 RLLNPQNDDG
+375 RLLNDG
-385 DNAPRRWSGG
+385 DNVTRRWSGG

-416 GANRVIWTNLD
+416 GGNRVIWTNLD

-460 GTDSSDGRIEIGVDL
+460 GTDSSDGRIEVGVDL

-495 GSQPYSANLVTTN
+495 GSQTYSANLVATN
-508 GESGSKAR
+508 GASSSDAR

-522 WTARTWVSLA
+522 WTARTWISLA

-544 LPELGNFNFYDPTK
+544 LPELGNFNFYDPAK
-558 PSTKLTVPKAKEEA
+558 PSTKLTVPKAREEA
-572 AHGVAIA
+572 AHGIAIA

-584 TNAVGSRGQNI
+584 TNAVGSRAQNI
-595 AVSKTNHT
+595 VVSKTNHT

-624 IPGGLGSEPFPPHVF
+624 IMGGLNSEPFPPHVF

-646 DQDDPRNPGKKL
+646 DQDDPRNLGKKL
-658 SVVRLAGM
+658 SVVRLAGL

-687 ENPTSVTNLS
+687 ENPIDVANLS

-710 VPYLVGT
+710 IPYLVGT
-717 KQNETGPNAR
+717 KQNQTGPNAL

-793 QAFPANRPL
+793 QAFPANRSL

-838 NLPLSVQN
+838 NLPLTVQN
-846 PMVYN
+846 PMVFN

-858 VGNVVRIGNGN
+858 AGNVVRVGNGN

-875 WDAQEYIPAL
+875 WDSQEYIPAL

-955 NIKSGTLESN
+955 NIKSGSLESN

-993 TGGSLGGGGGSVQP
+993 TGGSLGGGAGSVQP
-1007 LRMADLWQTN
+1007 LRMAELWQTN

-1024 PSGFE
+1024 PAGFE

-1043 FWEAPVVPGVITTGD
+1043 FWEAPVVSGIVTTGD

-1095 GGNINGNRIQVGFN
+1095 GGSINGNRIQVGFN

-1148 KFYADVYHDRRPEM
+1148 KFYADVYHDRRPEL

-1210 SANLGTGISSAA
+1210 SANLGTGIPSPA
-1222 LAVDMAYKDPLVIN
+1222 LAVDMAYKDPLVTN
-1236 TASWSF
+1236 SAAWSF
-1242 PTPTNAFASI
+1242 PTPNNAFASI

-1267 YLKSSVANIAGDG
+1267 YLKSSIANIESDG
-1280 EEHIG
+1280 EDHIA
-1285 DRHHWKWWSGSYGTH
+1285 DRYHWKWWSGSYGTH

-1341 PVIQNQA
+1341 P
-1348 VGERIPW
+1348 
-1355 ASDRFDDRFKAL
+1355 AL
-1367 QVLINKEWQ
+1367 RRLNNDGNNLVATVLD
-1376 AFTNNNTSFLPYK
+1376 
-1389 HTSTVIA
+1389 
-1396 PAGGNNNSALFR
+1396 PAGGNGASSLQK
-1408 IVAGNTVKIDRYL
+1408 IVAGYTT
-1421 ANNLLTN
+1421 TN
-1428 FAVIHGF
+1428 GGF
-1435 THTNPIS
+1435 PVFRRGIASGFVHTNGWPGDS
-1442 GGSIVNGKLVSS
+1442 LVTVTGPDGKPLTLPKAR
-1454 RSLNRYISVGEICS
+1454 RSLPRFRSVGEICS
-1468 VPTLS
+1468 VETLS
-1473 IGSPFLDDAI
+1473 VGSPLLENVEYDET
-1483 RNPLNPD
+1483 NPGRFRP
-1490 QPWVPD
+1490 VSD

>member
-93 YTRGFTAAGQGL
+93 YTRGLTAAGQGL

-137 EILEYRRMLANL
+137 EILEYRRMLGNL

-193 RDITG
+193 RNVQG
-198 RAIGTNRVW
+198 GAIGTNRVW

-260 TSSQFFRNQGVAP
+260 TTSQFFRNQGVAP

-297 TAANTGLTFEHAL
+297 NAANTGLTFEHAL

-319 TVTGRATARDILAE
+319 TVTGRATAQDILTE
-333 DSRSQLGAAGDTAA
+333 DSRPQLGAAGDTAA

-370 QIRNP
+370 QVRNP
-375 RLLNPQNDDG
+375 RLLNDG
-385 DNAPRRWSGG
+385 DNVTRRWSGG

-488 YQVLDPD
+488 YQVLDPA
-495 GSQPYSANLVTTN
+495 GSQTYSANLVATN

-544 LPELGNFNFYDPTK
+544 LPELGNFNFYDPAK
-558 PSTKLTVPKAKEEA
+558 PSAKLTVPKAKEEA

-624 IPGGLGSEPFPPHVF
+624 IVGGLNSEPFPPHVF

-658 SVVRLAGM
+658 SVVRLAGL

-687 ENPTSVTNLS
+687 ENPIDVANLS

-710 VPYLVGT
+710 IPYLVGT
-717 KQNETGPNAR
+717 KQNQTGPNAL

-838 NLPLSVQN
+838 NLPLTVQN

-858 VGNVVRIGNGN
+858 VGNVVRVGNGN

-875 WDAQEYIPAL
+875 WDSQEYIPAL
-885 NTNTTFGL
+885 NTNSVFGL

-1095 GGNINGNRIQVGFN
+1095 GGSINGNRIQVGFN

-1210 SANLGTGISSAA
+1210 SANLGTGIPSPA
-1222 LAVDMAYKDPLVIN
+1222 LALDMAYKDPLVTN
-1236 TASWSF
+1236 SAAWSF

-1267 YLKSSVANIAGDG
+1267 YLKSSIANIEGEG

-1341 PVIQNQA
+1341 P
-1348 VGERIPW
+1348 
-1355 ASDRFDDRFKAL
+1355 AL
-1367 QVLINKEWQ
+1367 RRLNNDGNNLVATVLD
-1376 AFTNNNTSFLPYK
+1376 
-1389 HTSTVIA
+1389 
-1396 PAGGNNNSALFR
+1396 PAGGNGAAFVHK
-1408 IVAGNTVKIDRYL
+1408 IVAGYS
-1421 ANNLLTN
+1421 TN
-1428 FAVIHGF
+1428 GPNGLFRRGIVSGF
-1435 THTNPIS
+1435 VHTNGWPGDS
-1442 GGSIVNGKLVSS
+1442 LVTVTGPDGKPLTLPKAR
-1454 RSLNRYISVGEICS
+1454 RSLPRFRSVGEICS
-1468 VPTLS
+1468 VETLS
-1473 IGSPFLDDAI
+1473 VGSPLLENVEYDEA
-1483 RNPLNPD
+1483 NPGRFRP
-1490 QPWVPD
+1490 VSD

>member
-32 FLMVARRE
+32 FLTVARRE
-40 RSAVAAAGEQADVRI
+40 RAAVAAAGEQADVRI

-72 ASSGMRESPTLFV
+72 ASSGLRESPTLFV

-93 YTRGFTAAGQGL
+93 YTRGLTAAGQGL
-105 PLGAAQSNQWY
+105 PLGGAQSNQWY

-161 GRMDTRV
+161 GRMDTQAA
-168 DSFEDRFYLDLN
+168 SFEDRFYLDLN
-180 RNGRFETNGYILQ
+180 RNGRFETNGYIFQ
-193 RDITG
+193 RNVG
-198 RAIGTNRVW
+198 GVAIDTNRVW

-245 VDLNYAH
+245 VDLNHAH
-252 NQARNPDA
+252 NQARNPEA
-260 TSSQFFRNQGVAP
+260 TTSQFFRNQGVAS

-283 DLNTNLWQTYAYST
+283 DLNTNLWQTYGYST
-297 TAANTGLTFEHAL
+297 NAANTGLTFEHAL
-310 NLWTHRRVA
+310 NLWAHRRVA
-319 TVTGRATARDILAE
+319 TVAGRSTAKDILIE
-333 DSRSQLGAAGDTAA
+333 DSRPQLGVNGDT
-347 ASRVLPL
+347 SEVDRVLPF

-370 QIRNP
+370 QVRNP
-375 RLLNPQNDDG
+375 GLLNDG
-385 DNAPRRWSGG
+385 DNVTRRWSGG
-395 DVANPYLTPFSLL
+395 DVSNPYLTPFPLL
-408 SDPTLLPL
+408 SDPTLLSL
-416 GANRVIWTNLD
+416 AGNRVIWTNLD

-435 QLVSTVQASNSTY
+435 QLVSPLQASNSTY

-460 GTDSSDGRIEIGVDL
+460 GTDGSDGRIEVGVDL
-475 ANRYYRRSKLNLN
+475 ANRYYRRAKLNLN
-488 YQVLDPD
+488 YQVLDAE
-495 GSQPYSANLVTTN
+495 GAQSYSANVVTTN
-508 GESGSKAR
+508 GGSGSAAR

-522 WTARTWVSLA
+522 WAARTWLQLA

-544 LPELGNFNFYDPTK
+544 LPELGNFNFYDPAN
-558 PSTKLTVPKAKEEA
+558 PSSKLAVPQAKEAA
-572 AHGVAIA
+572 AHGIAIA

-584 TNAVGSRGQNI
+584 TNAVGSRAQNQV
-595 AVSKTNHT
+595 VSLTNHT

-624 IPGGLGSEPFPPHVF
+624 IVGGLNSEPFPPHVF

-646 DQDDPRNPGKKL
+646 EQDDPRNPGRRL
-658 SVVRLAGM
+658 SVVRLAGL

-687 ENPTSVTNLS
+687 ENPVDVANLS
-697 TDPSLPTRTNVFG
+697 IDPSLPTRTNVFG
-710 VPYLVGT
+710 IPYLVGT
-717 KQNETGPNAR
+717 KQNQTGPNAL

-744 RRLLLERQP
+744 RRLMLERQP
-753 NGAVRPTNETSL
+753 NGAARPTNETTL

-802 RLIATNWTEVCLYDA
+802 RLIATNWTEVSLYDA
-817 SLATVAQ
+817 NLATAAQ

-838 NLPLSVQN
+838 NLPLSAQN
-846 PMVYN
+846 PMVFN

-885 NTNTTFGL
+885 NTNTVFGL
-893 VYNPVTGRVFPLTE
+893 VYNPVLGRIFPISE
-907 TNNLLAM
+907 TNNPLAM

-943 DSFVPARLLDFV
+943 DSFVPARLLDLV
-955 NIKSGTLESN
+955 NLKSGTLESN
-965 LLENLMYTANGILPG
+965 LLENLMYTADGILPG
-980 SSGDAGLDQGFDN
+980 ISGDAGIDQGFDN
-993 TGGSLGGGGGSVQP
+993 TGGNLGGGAGSVRP
-1007 LRMADLWQTN
+1007 LRMAELWQTN
-1017 FLAGRVI
+1017 FLAGRTI
-1024 PSGFE
+1024 PLGFE

-1043 FWEAPVVPGVITTGD
+1043 FWEAPVVPGIVTTGD

-1076 VPRSSQVIARR
+1076 VPRSAQVVARR
-1087 EMDRLLAS
+1087 ELDRLLAS

-1109 PVGEVHLTDRRMA
+1109 PVGEIHLTDRRMA

-1136 GGLVYTYPEGYW
+1136 GGVVYTYPEGYW

-1162 FQGLQLDPSISEGRI
+1162 FRGLQLDPAISEGRI
-1177 AEPSGDYLVT
+1177 AEASGDFLVT
-1187 YVNRTNRVAAPSKFI
+1187 YVNRTNRVAAPSKYI

-1210 SANLGTGISSAA
+1210 SANLGTGIVSPA
-1222 LAVDMAYKDPLVIN
+1222 LDVDMAYKDPLVTN
-1236 TASWSF
+1236 SAAWSF
-1242 PTPTNAFASI
+1242 PTPTNALASV

-1267 YLKSSVANIAGDG
+1267 YLKSPVANIGGDSEG
-1280 EEHIG
+1280 HIV

-1300 PTNDWALLD
+1300 PTNDWALFD

-1317 NAGRGQIGV
+1317 NAARGQIGV

-1341 PVIQNQA
+1341 PVLRRLN
-1348 VGERIPW
+1348 
-1355 ASDRFDDRFKAL
+1355 SDGTNLVAT
-1367 QVLINKEWQ
+1367 VLD
-1376 AFTNNNTSFLPYK
+1376 
-1389 HTSTVIA
+1389 
-1396 PAGGNNNSALFR
+1396 PAGGNGASFVQK
-1408 IVAGNTVKIDRYL
+1408 IVAGYTINGVFRRGIVSGFVHTNGWPGDP
-1421 ANNLLTN
+1421 LLT
-1428 FAVIHGF
+1428 VTGPDG
-1435 THTNPIS
+1435 NPLILP
-1442 GGSIVNGKLVSS
+1442 KAR
-1454 RSLNRYISVGEICS
+1454 RSLPRFQSVGEICS
-1468 VPTLS
+1468 VETLS
-1473 IGSPFLDDAI
+1473 VGSPLLENVEYDES
-1483 RNPLNPD
+1483 NPGRTFRP
-1490 QPWVPD
+1490 VSD

>member
-32 FLMVARRE
+32 FLTVARRE
-40 RSAVAAAGEQADVRI
+40 RAAVAAAGEQADVRI

-72 ASSGMRESPTLFV
+72 ASSGLRESPTLFV

-93 YTRGFTAAGQGL
+93 YTRGLTAAGQGL
-105 PLGAAQSNQWY
+105 PLGGAQSNQWY

-149 YYDPRVPVVARI
+149 YYDPRVPVVART
-161 GRMDTRV
+161 GRLDTRV

-180 RNGRFETNGYILQ
+180 RNGRFETNGYIFQ
-193 RDITG
+193 RNVG
-198 RAIGTNRVW
+198 GVAIDTNRVW

-245 VDLNYAH
+245 VDLNHAH

-260 TSSQFFRNQGVAP
+260 TTSQFLRNQGVAT
-273 WELNMAGLFR
+273 WELNLAGLFR

-297 TAANTGLTFEHAL
+297 NAANTGLTFDHAL
-310 NLWTHRRVA
+310 NVWLNRRVA
-319 TVTGRATARDILAE
+319 TVAGRASAQDILAE
-333 DSRSQLGAAGDTAA
+333 DSRPQMGVAGDTAA

-370 QIRNP
+370 QVRNP
-375 RLLNPQNDDG
+375 RLLNDG
-385 DNAPRRWSGG
+385 DNVTRRWSGG
-395 DVANPYLTPFSLL
+395 DVSNPYLTPFPLL
-408 SDPTLLPL
+408 SDPNLLPL
-416 GANRVIWTNLD
+416 GPNRVIWTNLD

-435 QLVSTVQASNSTY
+435 QLMSPVQASNSTY

-460 GTDSSDGRIEIGVDL
+460 GTDSSDGRIEVGVDL

-488 YQVLDPD
+488 YQVLDPE
-495 GSQPYSANLVTTN
+495 GAQSFSANVVATN
-508 GESGSKAR
+508 GASGSAAR

-522 WTARTWVSLA
+522 WTARTWVQLA

-544 LPELGNFNFYDPTK
+544 LPELANFNFYDPAN
-558 PSTKLTVPKAKEEA
+558 PSSKLAVPQAKEAA
-572 AHGVAIA
+572 AHGIAIA

-584 TNAVGSRGQNI
+584 TNAVGSGGRNQ
-595 AVSKTNHT
+595 AVSLTNHT

-624 IPGGLGSEPFPPHVF
+624 IVGGLSSEPFPPNVF
-639 RPTFYRE
+639 RPSFYRE
-646 DQDDPRNPGKKL
+646 EQDDPRNPGRRL
-658 SVVRLAGM
+658 SVVRLAGL
-666 EEVTNAFT
+666 EEVTNAVT

-687 ENPTSVTNLS
+687 ENPIDVANLS

-710 VPYLVGT
+710 IPYLVGT
-717 KQNETGPNAR
+717 KQNQTGPNAL

-744 RRLLLERQP
+744 RRLMLERQP
-753 NGAVRPTNETSL
+753 NGAVRPTNETTL

-802 RLIATNWTEVCLYDA
+802 RLIATNWTEVSLYDA
-817 SLATVAQ
+817 NLATATQ

-846 PMVYN
+846 PMVFN
-851 RTNYALQ
+851 RTNYSLQ

-885 NTNTTFGL
+885 NTNTVFGL
-893 VYNPVTGRVFPLTE
+893 VYNPVLGRIFPLTE
-907 TNNLLAM
+907 TNNPLAM

-965 LLENLMYTANGILPG
+965 LLENLMYTANGTLPG
-980 SSGDAGLDQGFDN
+980 ISGDAGIDQGFDN
-993 TGGSLGGGGGSVQP
+993 TGGNLGGGAGSVRP
-1007 LRMADLWQTN
+1007 LRMAELWQTN
-1017 FLAGRVI
+1017 FLAGRTI
-1024 PSGFE
+1024 PLGFE

-1043 FWEAPVVPGVITTGD
+1043 LWEAPVVPGIVTTGD

-1076 VPRSSQVIARR
+1076 VPRSAQVVARR
-1087 EMDRLLAS
+1087 ELDRLLAS

-1109 PVGEVHLTDRRMA
+1109 PVGEIHLTDRRMA

-1162 FQGLQLDPSISEGRI
+1162 FQGLLLDPAISEGRI
-1177 AEPSGDYLVT
+1177 AEPSGDFLVT
-1187 YVNRTNRVAAPSKFI
+1187 YVNRTNRVAAPYKFV
-1202 NAYAPWGV
+1202 NAYAPWGI
-1210 SANLGTGISSAA
+1210 SANLGTGIPSPA
-1222 LAVDMAYKDPLVIN
+1222 LEVDMAYKDPLVTN
-1236 TASWSF
+1236 SAAWSF

-1267 YLKSSVANIAGDG
+1267 YLKSAIANIEADSEG
-1280 EEHIG
+1280 HIA
-1285 DRHHWKWWSGSYGTH
+1285 DRHHWKWWSGSHGTH

-1309 TFSTALTE
+1309 TFSTAITE
-1317 NAGRGQIGV
+1317 NAARGQIGV
-1326 NQTNLSAWSAILSGV
+1326 NQTNLPAWSAILSGV
-1341 PVIQNQA
+1341 PVLRRLN
-1348 VGERIPW
+1348 
-1355 ASDRFDDRFKAL
+1355 SDGTNLVAT
-1367 QVLINKEWQ
+1367 VLDPAEGNGA
-1376 AFTNNNTSFLPYK
+1376 AFVQK
-1389 HTSTVIA
+1389 
-1396 PAGGNNNSALFR
+1396 
-1408 IVAGNTVKIDRYL
+1408 IVAGYTINGVFR
-1421 ANNLLTN
+1421 
-1428 FAVIHGF
+1428 HGIASGF
-1435 THTNPIS
+1435 VHTNGWP
-1442 GGSIVNGKLVSS
+1442 GDPLVTVTGPDGKSLTIPKAR
-1454 RSLNRYISVGEICS
+1454 RSLPRFQSVGEICS
-1468 VPTLS
+1468 VETLS
-1473 IGSPFLDDAI
+1473 VGSPLLENVEYDES
-1483 RNPLNPD
+1483 NPGRTFRP
-1490 QPWVPD
+1490 VSD

>member
-32 FLMVARRE
+32 FLTVARRE
-40 RSAVAAAGEQADVRI
+40 RAAVAAAGEQADVRI

-72 ASSGMRESPTLFV
+72 ASSGLRESPTLFV

-93 YTRGFTAAGQGL
+93 YIPGRTTAGQGL
-105 PLGAAQSNQWY
+105 PLGGAQSNQWY

-149 YYDPRVPVVARI
+149 YYDPRVPVVART
-161 GRMDTRV
+161 GRLDTRV

-180 RNGRFETNGYILQ
+180 RNGRFETNGYIFQ
-193 RDITG
+193 RNVG
-198 RAIGTNRVW
+198 GVAIDTNRVW

-245 VDLNYAH
+245 VDLNHAH

-260 TSSQFFRNQGVAP
+260 TTSQFLRNQGVAT
-273 WELNMAGLFR
+273 WELNLAGLFR

-297 TAANTGLTFEHAL
+297 NAANTGLTFDHAL
-310 NLWTHRRVA
+310 NVWLNRRVA
-319 TVTGRATARDILAE
+319 TVAGRASAQDILAE
-333 DSRSQLGAAGDTAA
+333 DSRPQMGVAGDTAA

-370 QIRNP
+370 QVRNP
-375 RLLNPQNDDG
+375 RLLNDG
-385 DNAPRRWSGG
+385 DNVTRRWSGG
-395 DVANPYLTPFSLL
+395 DVSNPYLTPFPLL
-408 SDPTLLPL
+408 SDPNLLPL
-416 GANRVIWTNLD
+416 GPNRVIWTNLD

-435 QLVSTVQASNSTY
+435 QLMSPVQASNSTY

-460 GTDSSDGRIEIGVDL
+460 GTDSSDGRIEVGVDL

-488 YQVLDPD
+488 YQVLDPE
-495 GSQPYSANLVTTN
+495 GAQSFSANVVATN
-508 GESGSKAR
+508 GASGSAAR

-522 WTARTWVSLA
+522 WTARTWVQLA

-544 LPELGNFNFYDPTK
+544 LPELANFNFYDPAN
-558 PSTKLTVPKAKEEA
+558 PSSKLAVPQAKEAA
-572 AHGVAIA
+572 AHGIAIA

-584 TNAVGSRGQNI
+584 TNAVGSGGRNQ
-595 AVSKTNHT
+595 AVSLTNHT

-624 IPGGLGSEPFPPHVF
+624 IVGGLSSEPFPPNVF
-639 RPTFYRE
+639 RPSFYRE
-646 DQDDPRNPGKKL
+646 EQDDPRNPGRRL
-658 SVVRLAGM
+658 SVVRLAGL
-666 EEVTNAFT
+666 EEVTNAVT

-687 ENPTSVTNLS
+687 ENPIDVANLS

-710 VPYLVGT
+710 IPYLVGT
-717 KQNETGPNAR
+717 KQNQTGPNAL

-744 RRLLLERQP
+744 RRLMLERQP
-753 NGAVRPTNETSL
+753 NGAVRPTNETTL

-802 RLIATNWTEVCLYDA
+802 RLIATNWTEVSLYDA
-817 SLATVAQ
+817 NLATAAQ

-846 PMVYN
+846 PMVFT
-851 RTNYALQ
+851 RTNYSLQ

-885 NTNTTFGL
+885 NTNTVFGL
-893 VYNPVTGRVFPLTE
+893 VYNPVLGRIFPLTE
-907 TNNLLAM
+907 TNNPLAM

-943 DSFVPARLLDFV
+943 DSFVPSRLLDFV

-965 LLENLMYTANGILPG
+965 LLENLMYTANGTLPG
-980 SSGDAGLDQGFDN
+980 ISGDAGIDQGFDN
-993 TGGSLGGGGGSVQP
+993 TGGNLGGGAGSVRP
-1007 LRMADLWQTN
+1007 LRMAELWQTN
-1017 FLAGRVI
+1017 FLAGRTI
-1024 PSGFE
+1024 PLGFE

-1043 FWEAPVVPGVITTGD
+1043 LWEAPVVPGIVTTGD

-1076 VPRSSQVIARR
+1076 VPRSAQVVARR
-1087 EMDRLLAS
+1087 ELDRLLAS

-1109 PVGEVHLTDRRMA
+1109 PVGEIHLTDRRMA

-1162 FQGLQLDPSISEGRI
+1162 FQGLLLDPAISEGRI
-1177 AEPSGDYLVT
+1177 AEPSGDFLVT
-1187 YVNRTNRVAAPSKFI
+1187 YVNRTNRVAAPYKFV
-1202 NAYAPWGV
+1202 NAYAPWGI
-1210 SANLGTGISSAA
+1210 SANLGTGIPSPA
-1222 LAVDMAYKDPLVIN
+1222 LEVDMAYKDPLVTN
-1236 TASWSF
+1236 SAAWSF

-1267 YLKSSVANIAGDG
+1267 YLKSSIANIEADSEG
-1280 EEHIG
+1280 HIA
-1285 DRHHWKWWSGSYGTH
+1285 DRHHWKWWSGSHGTH

-1317 NAGRGQIGV
+1317 NAARGQIGV
-1326 NQTNLSAWSAILSGV
+1326 NQTNLPAWSAILSGV
-1341 PVIQNQA
+1341 PVLRRLN
-1348 VGERIPW
+1348 
-1355 ASDRFDDRFKAL
+1355 SDGTNLVAT
-1367 QVLINKEWQ
+1367 VLDPAEGNGA
-1376 AFTNNNTSFLPYK
+1376 AFVQK
-1389 HTSTVIA
+1389 
-1396 PAGGNNNSALFR
+1396 
-1408 IVAGNTVKIDRYL
+1408 IVAGYTINGVFR
-1421 ANNLLTN
+1421 
-1428 FAVIHGF
+1428 HGIASGF
-1435 THTNPIS
+1435 VHTNGWP
-1442 GGSIVNGKLVSS
+1442 GDPLVTVTGPDGKSLTIPKAR
-1454 RSLNRYISVGEICS
+1454 RSLPRFQSVGEICS
-1468 VPTLS
+1468 VETLS
-1473 IGSPFLDDAI
+1473 VGSPLLENVEYDES
-1483 RNPLNPD
+1483 NPGRTFRP
-1490 QPWVPD
+1490 VSD

>member
-1 MKRLSPQSSRRGVA
+1 L
-15 LVITLIMLSVV
+15 V

-40 RSAVAAAGEQADVRI
+40 RAAVAAAGEQADARI

-72 ASSGMRESPTLFV
+72 SSSGLREAPTLFV
-85 STNFIAPF
+85 STNFIAPL
-93 YTRGFTAAGQGL
+93 YVPGLTAAGQGL
-105 PLGAAQSNQWY
+105 PVGAAQSNQWY

-124 LYQGRPFDLNNTA
+124 SYRGRAFDLNNTA
-137 EILEYRRMLANL
+137 EILEYRGMLANL
-149 YYDPRVPVVARI
+149 YYDPRVPVVART
-161 GRMDTRV
+161 GRLDTRA

-180 RNGRFETNGYILQ
+180 RNGRFDTNGYILQ
-193 RDITG
+193 RE
-198 RAIGTNRVW
+198 ANGTPSRDKAGKTLPPVW

-245 VDLNYAH
+245 VDLNFAH
-252 NQARNPDA
+252 NQARNLDDTT
-260 TSSQFFRNQGVAP
+260 TSRFFRNQGVAA

-297 TAANTGLTFEHAL
+297 NAANTGLTFDHAL
-310 NLWTHRRVA
+310 NVWLNRRVA
-319 TVTGRATARDILAE
+319 TVAGRATAREIFIE
-333 DSRSQLGAAGDTAA
+333 DSRPQLGVFGDTAA
-347 ASRVLPL
+347 VSQVLPS

-359 LSDGPLIQSLA
+359 FSDGPLIQSLA
-370 QIRNP
+370 QVRNP
-375 RLLNPQNDDG
+375 RLLNDD
-385 DNAPRRWSGG
+385 DNVNRRWSGG
-395 DVANPYLTPFSLL
+395 DVANPYLTPFPLL
-408 SDPTLLPL
+408 SDPNLLLL
-416 GANRVIWTNLD
+416 GPNRVIWTNLD
-427 TRRTAFAG
+427 TRRSGFAG
-435 QLVSTVQASNSTY
+435 QLMSTVQASNSTY

-460 GTDSSDGRIEIGVDL
+460 GTDSSDGRIEVGVDL
-475 ANRYYRRSKLNLN
+475 ANRYYRRAKLNLN
-488 YQVLDPD
+488 YQVLDPE
-495 GSQPYSANLVTTN
+495 GTQSYSANVVTTN
-508 GESGSKAR
+508 GASGSAAR

-522 WTARTWVSLA
+522 WTARTWVQLA

-544 LPELGNFNFYDPTK
+544 LPELAHFDFYDPAK
-558 PSTKLTVPKAKEEA
+558 PSTKLAVPKARETA
-572 AHGVAIA
+572 AHGIAIA

-584 TNAVGSRGQNI
+584 TNAVGSRAQRT
-595 AVSKTNHT
+595 AVSQTNHV

-624 IPGGLGSEPFPPHVF
+624 IVGGLNTEPFPPHVF

-646 DQDDPRNPGKKL
+646 DQDDPRNPGKKI
-658 SVVRLAGM
+658 SVVRLAGL
-666 EEVTNAFT
+666 EEVTNAVT

-687 ENPTSVTNLS
+687 ENSVDVANLS
-697 TDPSLPTRTNVFG
+697 IDPSLPTRTNVFG
-710 VPYLVGT
+710 IPYLVGT
-717 KQNETGPNAR
+717 KQNQTGPTAL

-753 NGAVRPTNETSL
+753 NGAVRSTNETTL

-776 TFQVVNTAA
+776 TFQVINTTG

-802 RLIATNWTEVCLYDA
+802 RLIATNWTEICLYDS

-824 PLGQPLFIPQPLNP
+824 PLGQPLFIPQPVNP

-846 PMVYN
+846 PMVYT
-851 RTNYALQ
+851 RTNYAIQ
-858 VGNVVRIGNGN
+858 VGNVVRIGSGN

-885 NTNTTFGL
+885 NTNTAFGL
-893 VYNPVTGRVFPLTE
+893 VYNPVLGRIFPLSE
-907 TNNLLAM
+907 TNNPIAA
-914 FPMPGTRPDR
+914 FPLPGTRPDR
-924 LLPKLT
+924 LMPKLT

-955 NIKSGTLESN
+955 NLKSGTVESN
-965 LLENLMYTANGILPG
+965 LLENLMYTANGTLPG
-980 SSGDAGLDQGFDN
+980 NSGDAGIDQGFDN
-993 TGGSLGGGGGSVQP
+993 TGGGLGAGAGSARP
-1007 LRMADLWQTN
+1007 FRMADLWQTN
-1017 FLAGRVI
+1017 LLAGRVI
-1024 PSGFE
+1024 PLGFE

-1043 FWEAPVVPGVITTGD
+1043 FWEAPVVPGIVTTGD

-1087 EMDRLLAS
+1087 ELDRMLAS
-1095 GGNINGNRIQVGFN
+1095 GGNPNGNRIQVGFN

-1162 FQGLQLDPSISEGRI
+1162 FQGLQLDPSISESRI
-1177 AEPSGDYLVT
+1177 AEASGDFLVT

-1202 NAYAPWGV
+1202 NAFSPWGI
-1210 SANLGTGISSAA
+1210 SANLGTGIPSPA
-1222 LAVDMAYKDPLVIN
+1222 LALDMAYKDPLVTN
-1236 TASWSF
+1236 SAAWSF
-1242 PTPTNAFASI
+1242 PTPTNDFASL

-1267 YLKSSVANIAGDG
+1267 YLKSPIANIEADSEG
-1280 EEHIG
+1280 HIA

-1317 NAGRGQIGV
+1317 NAARSQIGV

-1341 PVIQNQA
+1341 PALRRLN
-1348 VGERIPW
+1348 
-1355 ASDRFDDRFKAL
+1355 SDGTNLVAT
-1367 QVLINKEWQ
+1367 VLD
-1376 AFTNNNTSFLPYK
+1376 
-1389 HTSTVIA
+1389 
-1396 PAGGNNNSALFR
+1396 PAGGNGLSFLQK
-1408 IVAGNTVKIDRYL
+1408 IVAGYT
-1421 ANNLLTN
+1421 NNGV
-1428 FAVIHGF
+1428 FRHGIASGF
-1435 THTNPIS
+1435 IHTNGWP
-1442 GGSIVNGKLVSS
+1442 GDPLVTVTGTDGKPLTIPKAR
-1454 RSLNRYISVGEICS
+1454 RSLPRFRSVGEICS
-1468 VPTLS
+1468 IETLS
-1473 IGSPFLDDAI
+1473 VGSPLLENVEYDEA
-1483 RNPLNPD
+1483 NPARFRA
-1490 QPWVPD
+1490 VPD

-1511 AEEPRYVIYAWA
+1511 AEEPRYVVYSWA

-1537 GPFFGLSTNYV
+1537 GRFFGLSTNYV

-1564 LSTNAPVTQT
+1564 LSTNVPVTQT

>member
-32 FLMVARRE
+32 FLTVARRE
-40 RSAVAAAGEQADVRI
+40 RAAVAAAGEQADVRI

-72 ASSGMRESPTLFV
+72 ASSGLRESPTLFV

-93 YTRGFTAAGQGL
+93 YTRGLTAAGQGL
-105 PLGAAQSNQWY
+105 PLGGAQSNQWY

-161 GRMDTRV
+161 GRMDTQAA
-168 DSFEDRFYLDLN
+168 SFEDRFYLDLN
-180 RNGRFETNGYILQ
+180 RNGRFETNGYIFQ
-193 RDITG
+193 RNVG
-198 RAIGTNRVW
+198 GVAIDTNRVW

-245 VDLNYAH
+245 VDLNHAH
-252 NQARNPDA
+252 NQARNPEA
-260 TSSQFFRNQGVAP
+260 TTSQFFRNQGVAS

-283 DLNTNLWQTYAYST
+283 DLNTNLWQTYGYST
-297 TAANTGLTFEHAL
+297 NAANTGLTFEHAL
-310 NLWTHRRVA
+310 NLWANRRVA
-319 TVTGRATARDILAE
+319 TVAGRASAQDILTE
-333 DSRSQLGAAGDTAA
+333 DSRPQLGTAGDTAA
-347 ASRVLPL
+347 ASRVLPF

-370 QIRNP
+370 QVRNP
-375 RLLNPQNDDG
+375 GLLNDG
-385 DNAPRRWSGG
+385 DNVTRRWSGG
-395 DVANPYLTPFSLL
+395 DVSNPYLTPFPLL
-408 SDPTLLPL
+408 SDPTLLSL
-416 GANRVIWTNLD
+416 AGNRVIWTNLD

-435 QLVSTVQASNSTY
+435 QLVSPLQASNSTY

-460 GTDSSDGRIEIGVDL
+460 GTDGSDGRIEVGVDL
-475 ANRYYRRSKLNLN
+475 ANRYYRRAKLNLN
-488 YQVLDPD
+488 YQVLDAE
-495 GSQPYSANLVTTN
+495 GAQSYSANVVTTN
-508 GESGSKAR
+508 GGSGSAAR

-522 WTARTWVSLA
+522 WAARTWLQLA

-544 LPELGNFNFYDPTK
+544 LPELGNFNFYDPAN
-558 PSTKLTVPKAKEEA
+558 PSSKLAVPQAKEAA
-572 AHGVAIA
+572 AHGIAIA

-584 TNAVGSRGQNI
+584 TNAVGSRAQNQV
-595 AVSKTNHT
+595 VSLTNHT

-624 IPGGLGSEPFPPHVF
+624 IVGGLNSEPFPPHVF

-646 DQDDPRNPGKKL
+646 EQDDPRNPGRRL
-658 SVVRLAGM
+658 SVVRLAGL

-687 ENPTSVTNLS
+687 ENPVDVANLS
-697 TDPSLPTRTNVFG
+697 IDPSLPTRTNVFG
-710 VPYLVGT
+710 IPYLVGT
-717 KQNETGPNAR
+717 KQNQTGPNAL

-744 RRLLLERQP
+744 RRLMLERQP
-753 NGAVRPTNETSL
+753 NGAARPTNETTL

-802 RLIATNWTEVCLYDA
+802 RLIATNWTEVSLYDA
-817 SLATVAQ
+817 NLATAAQ

-838 NLPLSVQN
+838 NLPLSAQN
-846 PMVYN
+846 PMVFN

-885 NTNTTFGL
+885 NTNTVFGL
-893 VYNPVTGRVFPLTE
+893 VYNPVLGRIFPISE
-907 TNNLLAM
+907 TNNPLAM

-943 DSFVPARLLDFV
+943 DSFVPARLLDLV
-955 NIKSGTLESN
+955 NLKSGTLESN
-965 LLENLMYTANGILPG
+965 LLENLMYTADGILPG
-980 SSGDAGLDQGFDN
+980 ISGDAGIDQGFDN
-993 TGGSLGGGGGSVQP
+993 TGGNLGGGAGSVRP
-1007 LRMADLWQTN
+1007 LRMAELWQTN
-1017 FLAGRVI
+1017 FLAGRTI
-1024 PSGFE
+1024 PLGFE

-1043 FWEAPVVPGVITTGD
+1043 FWEAPVVPGIVTTGD

-1076 VPRSSQVIARR
+1076 VPRSAQVVARR
-1087 EMDRLLAS
+1087 ELDRLLAS

-1109 PVGEVHLTDRRMA
+1109 PVGEIHLTDRRMA

-1136 GGLVYTYPEGYW
+1136 GGVVYTYPEGYW

-1162 FQGLQLDPSISEGRI
+1162 FRGLQLDPAISEGRI
-1177 AEPSGDYLVT
+1177 AEASGDFLVT
-1187 YVNRTNRVAAPSKFI
+1187 YVNRTNRVAAPSKYI

-1210 SANLGTGISSAA
+1210 SANLGAGIVSPA
-1222 LAVDMAYKDPLVIN
+1222 LDVDMAYKDPLVTN
-1236 TASWSF
+1236 SAAWSF
-1242 PTPTNAFASI
+1242 PTPTNALASV

-1267 YLKSSVANIAGDG
+1267 YLKSAIANIEADSEG
-1280 EEHIG
+1280 HIA

-1317 NAGRGQIGV
+1317 NAARGQIGV

-1341 PVIQNQA
+1341 PVLRRLN
-1348 VGERIPW
+1348 
-1355 ASDRFDDRFKAL
+1355 SDGTNLVAT
-1367 QVLINKEWQ
+1367 VLD
-1376 AFTNNNTSFLPYK
+1376 
-1389 HTSTVIA
+1389 
-1396 PAGGNNNSALFR
+1396 PAGGNGASFVQK
-1408 IVAGNTVKIDRYL
+1408 IVAGYTINGVFRRGIVSGFVHTNGWPGDP
-1421 ANNLLTN
+1421 LLT
-1428 FAVIHGF
+1428 VTGPDG
-1435 THTNPIS
+1435 NPLI
-1442 GGSIVNGKLVSS
+1442 IPKAR
-1454 RSLNRYISVGEICS
+1454 RSLPRFQSVGEICS
-1468 VPTLS
+1468 VETLS
-1473 IGSPFLDDAI
+1473 VGSPLLENVEYDES
-1483 RNPLNPD
+1483 NPGRTFRP
-1490 QPWVPD
+1490 VSD

>member
-93 YTRGFTAAGQGL
+93 YTRGLTAAGQGL
-105 PLGAAQSNQWY
+105 PLGAALSNQWY

-193 RDITG
+193 RDVAG

-260 TSSQFFRNQGVAP
+260 TTSQFFRNQGVAP

-297 TAANTGLTFEHAL
+297 NAANTGLTFEHAL

-319 TVTGRATARDILAE
+319 TVSGRATAQDILTE
-333 DSRSQLGAAGDTAA
+333 DSRPQLGAAGDTAA

-370 QIRNP
+370 QVRNP
-375 RLLNPQNDDG
+375 RLLNDG
-385 DNAPRRWSGG
+385 DNVTRRWSGG

-460 GTDSSDGRIEIGVDL
+460 GTDSSDGRIEVGVDL

-495 GSQPYSANLVTTN
+495 GSQTYSANLVATN
-508 GESGSKAR
+508 GASSSDAR

-544 LPELGNFNFYDPTK
+544 LPELGNFNFYDPAK
-558 PSTKLTVPKAKEEA
+558 PSTKLTVPKAREEA
-572 AHGVAIA
+572 AHGIAIA

-595 AVSKTNHT
+595 AISKTNHT

-624 IPGGLGSEPFPPHVF
+624 IVGALNSEPFPPHVF

-646 DQDDPRNPGKKL
+646 DQDDPLNPGKKL
-658 SVVRLAGM
+658 SVVRLAGL

-687 ENPTSVTNLS
+687 ENPIDVANLS

-710 VPYLVGT
+710 IPYLVGT
-717 KQNETGPNAR
+717 KQNQTSTNAL

-793 QAFPANRPL
+793 QAFPANRSL

-838 NLPLSVQN
+838 NLPLTVQN
-846 PMVYN
+846 PMVFN

-858 VGNVVRIGNGN
+858 AGNVVRIGNGN

-885 NTNTTFGL
+885 NTNSVFGL

-993 TGGSLGGGGGSVQP
+993 TGGNIGGGAGSVQT
-1007 LRMADLWQTN
+1007 LRMAELWQTN

-1076 VPRSSQVIARR
+1076 VPRSSQVVARR

-1095 GGNINGNRIQVGFN
+1095 GGSINGNRIQVGFN

-1148 KFYADVYHDRRPEM
+1148 KFYADVYHDRRPEL

-1210 SANLGTGISSAA
+1210 SANLGTGIPSPA
-1222 LAVDMAYKDPLVIN
+1222 LALDMAYKDPLVTN
-1236 TASWSF
+1236 SASWSF
-1242 PTPTNAFASI
+1242 PTPNNAFASI

-1267 YLKSSVANIAGDG
+1267 YLKSSVANIEGDG
-1280 EEHIG
+1280 EDHIA
-1285 DRHHWKWWSGSYGTH
+1285 DRYHWKWWSGSYGTH

-1341 PVIQNQA
+1341 P
-1348 VGERIPW
+1348 
-1355 ASDRFDDRFKAL
+1355 AL
-1367 QVLINKEWQ
+1367 RRLNNDGNNLVATVLD
-1376 AFTNNNTSFLPYK
+1376 
-1389 HTSTVIA
+1389 
-1396 PAGGNNNSALFR
+1396 PAGGNGGSFVQKIVGGYTTNGLFR
-1408 IVAGNTVKIDRYL
+1408 RGIAS
-1421 ANNLLTN
+1421 
-1428 FAVIHGF
+1428 GF
-1435 THTNPIS
+1435 VHTNGWPGDS
-1442 GGSIVNGKLVSS
+1442 LVTVTGPDGKPLTLPKAR
-1454 RSLNRYISVGEICS
+1454 RSLPRFRSVGEICS
-1468 VPTLS
+1468 VETLS
-1473 IGSPFLDDAI
+1473 VGSPLLENAEYDET
-1483 RNPLNPD
+1483 NPGRFRP
-1490 QPWVPD
+1490 VAD

>member
-32 FLMVARRE
+32 FLTVARRE
-40 RSAVAAAGEQADVRI
+40 RAAVAAAGEQADVRI

-72 ASSGMRESPTLFV
+72 ASSGLRESPTLFV

-93 YTRGFTAAGQGL
+93 YTRGLTAAGQGL
-105 PLGAAQSNQWY
+105 PLGGAQSNQWY

-161 GRMDTRV
+161 GRMDTQAA
-168 DSFEDRFYLDLN
+168 SFEDRFYLDLN
-180 RNGRFETNGYILQ
+180 RNGRFETNGYIFQ
-193 RDITG
+193 RNVG
-198 RAIGTNRVW
+198 GVAIDTNRVW

-245 VDLNYAH
+245 VDLNHAH
-252 NQARNPDA
+252 NQARNPEA
-260 TSSQFFRNQGVAP
+260 TTSQFFRNQGVAS

-283 DLNTNLWQTYAYST
+283 DLNTNLWQTYGYST
-297 TAANTGLTFEHAL
+297 NAANTGLTFEHAL
-310 NLWTHRRVA
+310 NLWANRRVA
-319 TVTGRATARDILAE
+319 TVAGRASAQDILTE
-333 DSRSQLGAAGDTAA
+333 DSRPQLGTAGDTAA
-347 ASRVLPL
+347 ASRVLPF

-370 QIRNP
+370 QVRNP
-375 RLLNPQNDDG
+375 GLLNDG
-385 DNAPRRWSGG
+385 DNVTRRWSGG
-395 DVANPYLTPFSLL
+395 DVSNPYLTPFPLL
-408 SDPTLLPL
+408 SDPTLLSL
-416 GANRVIWTNLD
+416 AGNRVIWTNLD

-435 QLVSTVQASNSTY
+435 QLVSPLQASNSTY

-460 GTDSSDGRIEIGVDL
+460 GTDGSDGRIEVGVDL
-475 ANRYYRRSKLNLN
+475 ANRYYRRAKLNLN
-488 YQVLDPD
+488 YQVLDAE
-495 GSQPYSANLVTTN
+495 GAQSYSANVVTTN
-508 GESGSKAR
+508 GGSGSAAR

-522 WTARTWVSLA
+522 WAARTWLQLA

-544 LPELGNFNFYDPTK
+544 LPELGNFNFYDPAN
-558 PSTKLTVPKAKEEA
+558 PSSKLAVPQAKEAA
-572 AHGVAIA
+572 AHGIAIA

-584 TNAVGSRGQNI
+584 TNAVGSRAQNQV
-595 AVSKTNHT
+595 VSLTNHT

-624 IPGGLGSEPFPPHVF
+624 IVGGLNSEPFPPHVF

-646 DQDDPRNPGKKL
+646 EQDDPRNPGRRL
-658 SVVRLAGM
+658 SVVRLAGL

-687 ENPTSVTNLS
+687 ENPVDVANLS
-697 TDPSLPTRTNVFG
+697 IDPSLPTRTNVFG
-710 VPYLVGT
+710 IPYLVGT
-717 KQNETGPNAR
+717 KQNQTGPNAL

-744 RRLLLERQP
+744 RRLMLERQP
-753 NGAVRPTNETSL
+753 NGAARPTNETTL

-802 RLIATNWTEVCLYDA
+802 RLIATNWTEVSLYDA
-817 SLATVAQ
+817 NLATAAQ

-838 NLPLSVQN
+838 NLPLSAQN
-846 PMVYN
+846 PMVFN

-885 NTNTTFGL
+885 NTNTVFGL
-893 VYNPVTGRVFPLTE
+893 VYNPVLGRIFPISE
-907 TNNLLAM
+907 TNNPLAM

-943 DSFVPARLLDFV
+943 DSFVPARLLDLV
-955 NIKSGTLESN
+955 NLKSGTLESN
-965 LLENLMYTANGILPG
+965 LLENLMYTADGILPG
-980 SSGDAGLDQGFDN
+980 ISGDAGIDQGFDN
-993 TGGSLGGGGGSVQP
+993 TGGNLGGGAGSVRP
-1007 LRMADLWQTN
+1007 LRMAELWQTN
-1017 FLAGRVI
+1017 FLAGRTI
-1024 PSGFE
+1024 PLGFE

-1043 FWEAPVVPGVITTGD
+1043 FWEAPVVPGIVTTGD

-1076 VPRSSQVIARR
+1076 VPRSAQVVARR
-1087 EMDRLLAS
+1087 ELDRLLAS

-1109 PVGEVHLTDRRMA
+1109 PVGEIHLTDRRMA

-1136 GGLVYTYPEGYW
+1136 GGVVYTYPEGYW

-1162 FQGLQLDPSISEGRI
+1162 FRGLQLDPAISEGRI
-1177 AEPSGDYLVT
+1177 AEASGDFLVT
-1187 YVNRTNRVAAPSKFI
+1187 YVNRTNRVAAPSKYI

-1210 SANLGTGISSAA
+1210 SANLGTGIVSPA
-1222 LAVDMAYKDPLVIN
+1222 LDVDMAYKDPLVTN
-1236 TASWSF
+1236 SAAWSF
-1242 PTPTNAFASI
+1242 PTPTNALASV

-1267 YLKSSVANIAGDG
+1267 YLKSAIANIEADSEG
-1280 EEHIG
+1280 HIA

-1317 NAGRGQIGV
+1317 NAARGQIGV

-1341 PVIQNQA
+1341 PVLRRLN
-1348 VGERIPW
+1348 
-1355 ASDRFDDRFKAL
+1355 SDGTNLVAT
-1367 QVLINKEWQ
+1367 VLD
-1376 AFTNNNTSFLPYK
+1376 
-1389 HTSTVIA
+1389 
-1396 PAGGNNNSALFR
+1396 PAGGNGASFVQK
-1408 IVAGNTVKIDRYL
+1408 IVAGYTINGVFRRGIVSGFVHTNGWPGDP
-1421 ANNLLTN
+1421 LLT
-1428 FAVIHGF
+1428 VTGPDG
-1435 THTNPIS
+1435 NPLILP
-1442 GGSIVNGKLVSS
+1442 KAR
-1454 RSLNRYISVGEICS
+1454 RSLPRFQSVGEICS
-1468 VPTLS
+1468 VETLS
-1473 IGSPFLDDAI
+1473 VGSPLLENVEYDES
-1483 RNPLNPD
+1483 NPGRTFRP
-1490 QPWVPD
+1490 VSD